1 MAKPVDLIRSLRRGL
16 AIFAPAGCLKV
27 ENVADMSDLTAAH
40 RGYEYQDLM
49 EAGRVVDLLL
59 GGIVRVHVDEK
70 LVTDDRFDDLTVIN
84 ADGSRERIQ
93 FKHSD
98 EEDPLGYTTFTTDDR
113 GLRLDRLVA
122 AAVADRDGPGA
133 GAIAHRLRIVMRN
146 APPDD
151 DALNSVMVPAR
162 SSDAPFLP
170 GMNTTL
176 LRFDVEALWRG
187 FDLPA
192 RGRRRAGNIFGFLT
206 SGEEAVSKR
215 DLEWLCE
222 HLVVEVGAPAMT
234 TDLLQP
240 GPAEQLLL
248 QRVRGELGA
257 GIYPNEGR
265 SPVDVAEALIRTI
278 RSARQ
283 RGTDVIPREL
293 LRQAQLRSDLGAVV
307 RANPVDR
314 FLEVARPA
322 TVGVLAEAAGTAAA
336 DGGVLLVTGPPG
348 QGKSWACQQLVGQLT
363 SDGWLVAEHYCY
375 LGDADGDQMTRV
387 VTETVFGS
395 LLGRLAES
403 DPDLVQEQ
411 RPRFAA
417 DAQALTTAVDT
428 ALRKDPTRRVALVV
442 DGLDHVTRVQ
452 GGRSRRADPSLA
464 LAAVLGSLALPPGS
478 VLIVLSQPGNHLV
491 PLQDAKAA
499 SVAVPPLTAHECRA
513 VAERL
518 GLVPA
523 ADDERTEALL
533 TDDRDVTD
541 FLDALQER
549 SGGNALYATYLCRE
563 VALQPETITKA
574 AAVVRALPAYQGSL
588 EGYYAHLYDT
598 LGAEADVVA
607 DIIALLGMSV
617 TREELGQIIPDRA
630 HRIDGALKV
639 LAPVLSGA
647 AGPGEIRVYHESFAR
662 YLRMGYGNDRG
673 ALESTLALIAT
684 WLTGKGLF
692 DDPRAFRRL
701 LQLLAEAERD
711 TEVVDYIGRDFVT
724 RAVATAHPASAIRDN
739 LATGVR
745 CAARTA
751 NWPVVARCVELARAA
766 QTYEFER
773 FDSDLVE
780 FADVPI
786 ALMGAQTLADRLMHD
801 GQTVMPARA
810 GLQMCAVLDEAGAVA
825 PWHAYMTAHDHEAE
839 SDNTSYGAESDRA
852 VELAYLRGRLRLS
865 ATDQGTGEEP
875 PEDRTDRPVSL
886 ERIAEWFDER
896 GDQAAADAVVKML
909 LDTVGIE
916 AVTDLVPRL
925 ETGGPVCLALAEQIA
940 AGAVPGEAGN
950 ATDWAQKAADLG
962 YLPGAA
968 HRLLA
973 LGVAAADLA
982 AGLAVDETSTA
993 RDTLFALTR
1002 GVQNEQ
1008 VRWSPEPVA
1017 RWLDALAITTRT
1029 DLIALDA
1036 VPALVQGAGWYPCWL
1051 RFAIALAR
1059 AEAAEAPTRSGLVI
1073 EALGLLTADLSP
1085 FAGEPRACD
1094 LYSIHPLIEES
1105 VRRAAA
1111 LVSDRDWP
1119 QAWKTLIH
1127 VSRKISVSLGGEMG
1141 GPLPVDTLLTT
1152 AVEYTTPAR
1161 RAGVAETV
1169 RNEFLQQAG
1178 GRFYSDLARYL
1189 LIHAR
1194 LALTADDLAEAEKHW
1209 LAACHFLVAYGWRK
1223 DITVYEVLDPLPA
1236 LVTADPAR
1244 GRARVARIQPLC
1256 ERLVLHTDGK
1266 ETNAARPRWWNVLA
1280 GADPAALADLAAT
1293 GLLSDCNGPNTIL
1306 HGARED
1312 LWRAWNDTA
1321 DPVVA
1326 TALRITLDTPL
1337 LQADAALL
1345 DRLAR
1350 TVCPSRPDGVPQLLR
1365 IALSRADERQA
1376 NRDSSSDQTRPADA
1390 QLVAELN
1397 AVAERVG
1404 APQLTRLPE
1413 PPVTDE
1419 SQPRRSTPVPAQSAT
1434 TPTSPTA
1441 PSPAPSEPVGLIRV
1455 LRAWHLSPYEADAPQ
1470 HTLEQMTDLVGDGL
1484 LNLATR
1490 GQTDEAA
1497 QVLRAIA
1504 GPFDFRDGPLLLRQ
1518 LADKLRQNG
1527 HDALAAEAYALTWVR
1542 TRGQGGWLNFGGE
1555 TALDA
1560 LRIAAQLD
1568 RTLTYRV
1575 ITEEAEAA
1583 VSAGRYGTHGIT
1595 QALIFAFAQQAF
1607 GLPPNDSLDLAFAL
1621 WDEAATVIESRA
1633 PRVHDSDDPQ
1643 HPYRTP
1649 DNDNGTPAP
1658 GCLDHAFATAALA
1671 AVAHADREGK
1681 RRAMVATRSLVT
1693 LRPEATAPAMAL
1705 ALEQLSDPATLM
1717 WLLCLLQEQGPQA
1730 QPVVDHCQDALE
1742 ALARGPLL
1750 TVRALARRLLTDAAS
1765 VPMGASDP
1773 AGLNPPSRLW
1783 TSVAQGD
1790 SQRDRVVTGMV
1801 AEVAGARLNEAEQ
1814 LQPGLIRAVLS
1825 RVRREVDMER
1835 SIERNKAQFRA
1846 NRSADEGEPPDAY
1859 LAIEETTEEA
1869 IQTVA
1874 AGSRAHRLSQG
1885 LCVSD
1890 PAAWE
1895 DRLATVLTDDPRI
1908 PLAFEEA
1915 RWPRP
1920 DLPMPPGPDA
1930 PASQDTPLTGTT
1942 AETISTRPLT
1952 QAVALTGQTLP
1963 GWRILASVEER
1974 KFLSPHTRKTGL
1986 TVVSFSGP
1994 EVTDYGN
2001 QDSGAPPFSDGDI
2014 EEWTRQAGQHPAAN
2028 VPPGIPL
2035 LGLDR
2040 AMTAAADADQGLGLP
2055 GFALT
2060 PATWLP
2066 AALRLTPG
2074 ALLTLE
2080 DGRGPALRLICWR
2093 TEYERSAYRLPW
2105 PRTTGCAV
2113 VIRPDLLD
2121 ILSEGASAPIVTRD
2135 VVMRLEAD

>member
-1 MAKPVDLIRSLRRGL
+1 
-16 AIFAPAGCLKV
+16 
-27 ENVADMSDLTAAH
+27 MSDLTAAH

-59 GGIVRVHVDEK
+59 GGIARVHVDEK
-70 LVTDDRFDDLTVIN
+70 LVADDRFDDLTVIN
-84 ADGSRERIQ
+84 ADRSRERTQ

-98 EEDPLGYTTFTTDDR
+98 EEGPLGYATFTTDNR
-113 GLRLDRLVA
+113 GLMLDRLVA

-133 GAIAHRLRIVMRN
+133 GATAHRLRIVMRD

-151 DALNSVMVPAR
+151 AVLNAVMVPAR
-162 SSDAPFLP
+162 SSDVPFLA

-176 LRFDVEALWRG
+176 LRFDAEALWRG

-192 RGRRRAGNIFGFLT
+192 RGRRKAGNVFGFLT
-206 SGEEAVSKR
+206 GGDTAVSKQ

-265 SPVDVAEALIRTI
+265 SPVDVAEALIRTV

-283 RGTDVIPREL
+283 RGSEMTPREL
-293 LRQAQLRSDLGAVV
+293 MRQAQLRSDLGAVV

-314 FLEVARPA
+314 ALEVARPA

-348 QGKSWACQQLVGQLT
+348 QGKSWACQQLVDQLT
-363 SDGWLVAEHYCY
+363 GDGWLVAEHYCY
-375 LGDADGDQMTRV
+375 LGDADGDQLTRV

-452 GGRSRRADPSLA
+452 GGRTRRADPSLA
-464 LAAVLGSLALPPGS
+464 LAAVLGSLPLPPGS

-491 PLQDAKAA
+491 PLQDTGAA
-499 SVAVPPLTAHECRA
+499 SVSVPPLTAHECRA
-513 VAERL
+513 VAQRL
-518 GLVPA
+518 KLVPA

-563 VALQPETITKA
+563 VALRPETITKA

-588 EGYYAHLYDT
+588 EGYYNHLYDT

-607 DIIALLGMSV
+607 DIIALLGVSV

-630 HRIDGALKV
+630 HRIDDALKV
-639 LAPVLSGA
+639 LAPVLSGT

-662 YLRMGYGNDRG
+662 YLRLGYDNDPG

-701 LQLLAEAERD
+701 LQILAEAGRD
-711 TEVVDYIGRDFVT
+711 AEVLDHIGRDFVA

-751 NWPVVARCVELARAA
+751 NWPLVVRCVELARAA
-766 QTYEFER
+766 QTFEFER

-786 ALMGAQTLADRLMHD
+786 ALMGAQTLADRLLHD
-801 GQTVMPARA
+801 GRTVMPARA

-825 PWHAYMTAHDHEAE
+825 PWHAYMMTHDHEAE

-875 PEDRTDRPVSL
+875 QEDGPGRPVSL
-886 ERIAEWFDER
+886 DRIAEWFDER
-896 GDQAAADAVVKML
+896 GDQAAADAVVKTL
-909 LDTVGIE
+909 LDTVGME

-940 AGAVPGEAGN
+940 AGAVPEAAGS
-950 ATDWAQKAADLG
+950 AADWAQKAADLG
-962 YLPGAA
+962 YVMGTAQ
-968 HRLLA
+968 RLLA
-973 LGVAAADLA
+973 LGVVAADLA
-982 AGLAVDETSTA
+982 AGLAADETSTA
-993 RDTLFALTR
+993 RDALFSLTYN
-1002 GVQNEQ
+1002 VQNEQ
-1008 VRWSPEPVA
+1008 VRWGPVAVA
-1017 RWLDALAITTRT
+1017 RWLDALAVTART
-1029 DLIALDA
+1029 DPIALDA
-1036 VPALVQGAGWYPCWL
+1036 APSLVQGPGWYPCWL

-1059 AEAAEAPTRSGLVI
+1059 AEAAETPTRSGLVI
-1073 EALGLLTADLSP
+1073 EALGLLTADLGR
-1085 FAGEPRACD
+1085 FTGKPRACD
-1094 LYSIHPLIEES
+1094 LYPIHPLIEES

-1111 LVSDRDWP
+1111 LVSDQDWP

-1127 VSRKISVSLGGEMG
+1127 VSREISVSVRGEMG
-1141 GPLPVDTLLTT
+1141 GPLPADTLLTI
-1152 AVEYTTPAR
+1152 AVEHTTPAR
-1161 RAGVAETV
+1161 RAGVDEAV

-1178 GRFYSDLARYL
+1178 GRFYSDLARYR

-1194 LALTADDLAEAEKHW
+1194 LALIADDLVEAEELW
-1209 LAACHFLVAYGWRK
+1209 LAACRFLVAYGWHK
-1223 DITVYEVLDPLPA
+1223 DNTVYEVLDPLPA
-1236 LVTADPAR
+1236 LVAADPAR

-1266 ETNAARPRWWNVLA
+1266 ETNTARPRWWSVLA
-1280 GADPAALADLAAT
+1280 GADPAALADLAAA
-1293 GLLSDCNGPNTIL
+1293 GLLSDCNGPNTLL

-1312 LWRAWNDTA
+1312 LWRAWSDTA
-1321 DPVVA
+1321 DPVAA
-1326 TALRITLDTPL
+1326 TALRITLDSPL

-1350 TVCPSRPDGVPQLLR
+1350 TIGPSTPDDVPQLLR
-1365 IALSRADERQA
+1365 LALSRADERQA
-1376 NRDSSSDQTRPADA
+1376 NRDSSTDETRPTDA

-1397 AVAERVG
+1397 AVAERIG
-1404 APQLTRLPE
+1404 APQLTPLPE
-1413 PPVTDE
+1413 PLVTDE
-1419 SQPRRSTPVPAQSAT
+1419 SQSLRSTPIPAQPAAPP
-1434 TPTSPTA
+1434 PTSPA
-1441 PSPAPSEPVGLIRV
+1441 ALSPAPSEPVGLIRV
-1455 LRAWHLSPYEADAPQ
+1455 LRAWHLSPYEAGAPQ

-1484 LNLATR
+1484 LDLITR

-1518 LADKLRQNG
+1518 LADKLHQNG
-1527 HDALAAEAYALTWVR
+1527 HDTLAAEAYALTWVR

-1560 LRIAAQLD
+1560 LRTASQLD
-1568 RTLTYRV
+1568 PALTHRV
-1575 ITEEAEAA
+1575 ITEEVEA
-1583 VSAGRYGTHGIT
+1583 VVGAGRYGTHGIT
-1595 QALIFAFAQQAF
+1595 QALVFAFAHQAL
-1607 GLPPNDSLDLAFAL
+1607 GLPPNGSLDLAFAL
-1621 WDEAATVIESRA
+1621 WDEAATIIENRA

-1643 HPYRTP
+1643 HPYRAP

-1658 GCLDHAFATAALA
+1658 GDLDRAFATAALA

-1681 RRAMVATRSLVT
+1681 RRAMVATRSLIT

-1717 WLLCLLQEQGPQA
+1717 WLLCLLHEQGAAA
-1730 QPVVDHCQDALE
+1730 QLVVDHCQHALE

-1750 TVRALARRLLTDAAS
+1750 TVRALARRLLTDAAD
-1765 VPMGASDP
+1765 VPLGPSDP
-1773 AGLNPPSRLW
+1773 AALTPLSSLW
-1783 TSVAQGD
+1783 TSAAQED
-1790 SQRDRVVTGMV
+1790 SQKDHFVKGMV
-1801 AEVAGARLNEAEQ
+1801 AEVARARLNEAEQ
-1814 LQPGLIRAVLS
+1814 LQSGLIRAVLAK
-1825 RVRREVDMER
+1825 VRRELDTER
-1835 SIERNKAQFRA
+1835 TIERNKALHRA
-1846 NRSADEGEPPDAY
+1846 NRSADEDELPDAY
-1859 LAIEETTEEA
+1859 LALEETIEET

-1885 LCVSD
+1885 LGTSD
-1890 PAAWE
+1890 PAVWE
-1895 DRLATVLTDDPRI
+1895 DQLAAVLTDHPRI
-1908 PLAFEEA
+1908 PLAFEVA

-1920 DLPMPPGPDA
+1920 DLRLPPGPDD
-1930 PASQDTPLTGTT
+1930 PSDPDTPTVATT
-1942 AETISTRPLT
+1942 TETTSTRPLA
-1952 QAVALTGQTLP
+1952 QAAVLTGQTLP

-1974 KFLSPHTRKTGL
+1974 KFLSPDTRTTGL
-1986 TVVSFSGP
+1986 TVVTCSGP
-1994 EVTDYGN
+1994 EVTDTGN
-2001 QDSGAPPFSDGDI
+2001 QQSSTFPFAKGDL
-2014 EEWTRQAGQHPAAN
+2014 EEWSRRPGQHPAADT
-2028 VPPGIPL
+2028 PTATAL

-2040 AMTAAADADQGLGLP
+2040 AMTAAADAAQGLGLP

-2060 PATWLP
+2060 PTPWLR
-2066 AALRLTPG
+2066 AALCLTSGGP
-2074 ALLTLE
+2074 LTL
-2080 DGRGPALRLICWR
+2080 DDDHGPALRLICWR
-2093 TEYERSAYRLPW
+2093 AEYERSAYRLPW

-2121 ILSEGASAPIVTRD
+2121 VLSERASAPIVIRD
-2135 VVMRLEAD
+2135 TVIRLEAEQ

>member
-1 MAKPVDLIRSLRRGL
+1 M
-16 AIFAPAGCLKV
+16 
-27 ENVADMSDLTAAH
+27 ENVTDMSDLTAAH

-49 EAGRVVDLLL
+49 EAGRIVDLLL
-59 GGIVRVHVDEK
+59 GGIARVLVDEK

-84 ADGSRERIQ
+84 TDGSRERTQ

-98 EEDPLGYTTFTTDDR
+98 EKDPLAYTTFTTDDR

-122 AAVADRDGPGA
+122 AAIADRDGPGA
-133 GAIAHRLRIVMRN
+133 GATAHRLRIVMRN

-151 DALNSVMVPAR
+151 DALNTVMVPAR
-162 SSDAPFLP
+162 SSDAPFLA

-176 LRFDVEALWRG
+176 LRFDAEALWRG

-192 RGRRRAGNIFGFLT
+192 RGRRKAGNVFAFLT
-206 SGEEAVSKR
+206 SGDKAVSKQ

-265 SPVDVAEALIRTI
+265 SPVDVAEALIRTV

-283 RGTDVIPREL
+283 RGLEVTPREL
-293 LRQAQLRSDLGAVV
+293 LRQAQLRSDLGAVM

-314 FLEVARPA
+314 ALEVARPA

-336 DGGVLLVTGPPG
+336 NGGVLLVTGSPG
-348 QGKSWACQQLVGQLT
+348 QGKSWACQQLVDQLT
-363 SDGWLVAEHYCY
+363 GDGWLVAEHYCY
-375 LGDADGDQMTRV
+375 LGDADGDQLTRV

-403 DPDLVQEQ
+403 DPGLIQEQ

-417 DAQALTTAVDT
+417 DAQALTTAVDA
-428 ALRKDPTRRVALVV
+428 ALHKDPTRRVALVV

-452 GGRSRRADPSLA
+452 GGRTRRADPSLA
-464 LAAVLGSLALPPGS
+464 LAAVLGSLPLPPGS
-478 VLIVLSQPGNHLV
+478 VLIVLSQPGTHLV
-491 PLQDAKAA
+491 PLQGAGAV
-499 SVAVPPLTAHECRA
+499 SVAVPPLTAPECRA

-523 ADDERTEALL
+523 ADNDRTDALL
-533 TDDRDVTD
+533 DDDRDVAH

-563 VALQPETITKA
+563 VALRPETITKA
-574 AAVVRALPAYQGSL
+574 AAVVRALPAYRGSL

-617 TREELGQIIPDRA
+617 TREELGQIVPDRA

-639 LAPVLSGA
+639 LAPVLSGT

-662 YLRMGYGNDRG
+662 YLRLGYDTDPG

-701 LQLLAEAERD
+701 LQILAEAGRD
-711 TEVVDYIGRDFVT
+711 TEVLDHIGRDFVT

-739 LATGVR
+739 LATGLR

-786 ALMGAQTLADRLMHD
+786 ALMGAQTLADRLLHD
-801 GQTVMPARA
+801 GRTVMPARA
-810 GLQMCAVLDEAGAVA
+810 GLQMCAVLDTAGAVA
-825 PWHAYMTAHDHEAE
+825 PWHAYMAAHDHEVE

-865 ATDQGTGEEP
+865 ATDQETGEEP
-875 PEDRTDRPVSL
+875 REGGPDRPVPL
-886 ERIAEWFDER
+886 DRIAEWLEER
-896 GDQAAADAVVKML
+896 GDQAAADAVVKTL

-925 ETGGPVCLALAEQIA
+925 TAGGPVCLALAEQIA
-940 AGAVPGEAGN
+940 AGAVRGEAGT
-950 ATDWAQKAADLG
+950 AADWAQKAADLG
-962 YLPGAA
+962 YPLGTA

-982 AGLAVDETSTA
+982 EGLAAEETSTA
-993 RDTLFALTR
+993 REALFALTR
-1002 GVQNEQ
+1002 DVQNEQ
-1008 VRWSPEPVA
+1008 VRWDPVAVA
-1017 RWLDALAITTRT
+1017 RWLDALAIAAQT
-1029 DLIALDA
+1029 DPIALDA
-1036 VPALVQGAGWYPCWL
+1036 VPALVQGPGWYPCWL

-1059 AEAAEAPTRSGLVI
+1059 AEAAEAPTRSGLAI
-1073 EALGLLTADLSP
+1073 EALGLLTADLNP
-1085 FAGEPRACD
+1085 FTGKPRACD

-1111 LVSDRDWP
+1111 LVSDQDWP
-1119 QAWKTLIH
+1119 QAWKTLTH
-1127 VSRKISVSLGGEMG
+1127 VSRDISVSLRGEMG
-1141 GPLPVDTLLTT
+1141 GPLPADTLLTI
-1152 AVEYTTPAR
+1152 AVEHTTPAR
-1161 RAGVAETV
+1161 RASVGEAV

-1194 LALTADDLAEAEKHW
+1194 LALTADDLGEAEEHW
-1209 LAACHFLVAYGWRK
+1209 LAACRFLVAYGWRK

-1236 LVTADPAR
+1236 LVAADPAR

-1256 ERLVLHTDGK
+1256 ERLVHHTDGK
-1266 ETNAARPRWWNVLA
+1266 ETNAARPRWWKVLA

-1312 LWRAWNDTA
+1312 LWDAWTDTA

-1337 LQADAALL
+1337 LEGDAALL

-1350 TVCPSRPDGVPQLLR
+1350 TIGPSTPDGVPQLLR

-1376 NRDSSSDQTRPADA
+1376 NRDSSSDQTRPADT
-1390 QLVAELN
+1390 QLVTELN
-1397 AVAERVG
+1397 AVAECIG
-1404 APQLTRLPE
+1404 APQLTPLPE

-1419 SQPRRSTPVPAQSAT
+1419 SQPHPSQPIPAQPAT
-1434 TPTSPTA
+1434 ARTSPAA
-1441 PSPAPSEPVGLIRV
+1441 PSPAPSEPVGLIRL
-1455 LRAWHLSPYEADAPQ
+1455 LRAWHLSPYEADTPQ

-1484 LNLATR
+1484 LNLATQ
-1490 GQTDEAA
+1490 GQLDEAA

-1504 GPFDFRDGPLLLRQ
+1504 GPFDFREGPLLLRQ
-1518 LADKLRQNG
+1518 LADKLHRNG

-1542 TRGQGGWLNFGGE
+1542 TRGHGGWLNFGGE

-1560 LRIAAQLD
+1560 LRTAAQLD
-1568 RTLTYRV
+1568 PALTHRV
-1575 ITEEAEAA
+1575 ITDEAEAV
-1583 VSAGRYGTHGIT
+1583 VSTGRYGTHGIT
-1595 QALIFAFAQQAF
+1595 QALIFAFAHQSLA
-1607 GLPPNDSLDLAFAL
+1607 LPPNDSLDLAFAL

-1643 HPYRTP
+1643 HPYRAP
-1649 DNDNGTPAP
+1649 ENDDGTPVY
-1658 GCLDHAFATAALA
+1658 GDLDQAFTTAALA

-1717 WLLCLLQEQGPQA
+1717 WLLCLLQEQGPAA
-1730 QPVVDHCQDALE
+1730 QPVVDHCQHALE

-1765 VPMGASDP
+1765 VPMGPSDP

-1783 TSVAQGD
+1783 TYAAQEE
-1790 SQRDRVVTGMV
+1790 SPRERVVRGMV
-1801 AEVAGARLNEAEQ
+1801 SEVARMRLNEAEQ
-1814 LQPGLIRAVLS
+1814 MQPGLIRAVLAK
-1825 RVRREVDMER
+1825 VHHQLDTER
-1835 SIERNKAQFRA
+1835 IMERNKTQQRA
-1846 NRSADEGEPPDAY
+1846 NRSADEDELPDAY
-1859 LAIEETTEEA
+1859 LAIEETIEEA

-1885 LCVSD
+1885 LTASD
-1890 PAAWE
+1890 PAVWE
-1895 DRLATVLTDDPRI
+1895 DQLAAALTDNPCI

-1920 DLPMPPGPDA
+1920 DLRLPPGPDD
-1930 PASQDTPLTGTT
+1930 PSDQDTPAAGTT
-1942 AETISTRPLT
+1942 AEIIATRPLA
-1952 QAVALTGQTLP
+1952 QAAALTGQTLP

-1974 KFLSPHTRKTGL
+1974 KFLSPDTRTTSL
-1986 TVVSFSGP
+1986 TVVTFSSP
-1994 EVTDYGN
+1994 EMTDSGN
-2001 QDSGAPPFSDGDI
+2001 QQGSAVPFLNGDL
-2014 EEWTRQAGQHPAAN
+2014 EEWTRQLGQHPDADIAL
-2028 VPPGIPL
+2028 GTPL

-2040 AMTAAADADQGLGLP
+2040 DMIAAADAARGLGLP

-2060 PATWLP
+2060 PTPQLR

-2074 ALLTLE
+2074 APLTLK
-2080 DGRGPALRLICWR
+2080 DDRGPALRLICWR

-2105 PRTTGCAV
+2105 PRTTGCAI
-2113 VIRPDLLD
+2113 VIRPDLLN
-2121 ILSEGASAPIVTRD
+2121 ILSDRASAPIVTRD
-2135 VVMRLEAD
+2135 VVMRLKAD

>member
-1 MAKPVDLIRSLRRGL
+1 
-16 AIFAPAGCLKV
+16 
-27 ENVADMSDLTAAH
+27 MSDLTAAH

-84 ADGSRERIQ
+84 ADGSRERTQ

-98 EEDPLGYTTFTTDDR
+98 EQVPLGYATFTIDDHR
-113 GLRLDRLVA
+113 GLGLDRLVA

-133 GAIAHRLRIVMRN
+133 DATAHRLRIVMRD
-146 APPDD
+146 APPDHE
-151 DALNSVMVPAR
+151 ALNAVMVPAR
-162 SSDAPFLP
+162 SSDVPFLP
-170 GMNTTL
+170 GMNSTL
-176 LRFDVEALWRG
+176 LRFDAEALWRG
-187 FDLPA
+187 YDLPA
-192 RGRRRAGNIFGFLT
+192 RGRRPKGNVFGFLT
-206 SGEEAVSKR
+206 SGDRAVSKQ

-265 SPVDVAEALIRTI
+265 SPVDVAEALIRAV

-283 RGTDVIPREL
+283 RGTDVTPREL
-293 LRQAQLRSDLGAVV
+293 LRQTQLRSDLGAVV

-314 FLEVARPA
+314 ALEVARPA

-336 DGGVLLVTGPPG
+336 DGGFLLVTGSPG
-348 QGKSWACQQLVGQLT
+348 QGKSWACQQLVDQLT

-375 LGDADGDQMTRV
+375 LGDADGDQLTRV

-417 DAQALTTAVDT
+417 DAQALTAAVDT

-452 GGRSRRADPSLA
+452 GGRTRRADPSLA
-464 LAAVLGSLALPPGS
+464 LAAVLGSLSLPPGS

-491 PLQDAKAA
+491 PLQDAKVA

-533 TDDRDVTD
+533 TDNRDVTD

-563 VALQPETITKA
+563 IALRPETITKA

-598 LGAEADVVA
+598 LGAEAYVVA

-639 LAPVLSGA
+639 LAPVLSGT

-662 YLRMGYGNDRG
+662 YLRLGYGSDPG

-692 DDPRAFRRL
+692 DDSRAFRRL
-701 LQLLAEAERD
+701 LQILAEAGRD

-786 ALMGAQTLADRLMHD
+786 ALMGAQALSDRLLYD
-801 GQTVMPARA
+801 GRTVMPARA
-810 GLQMCAVLDEAGAVA
+810 GLQMCAVLDVAGAVA
-825 PWHAYMTAHDHEAE
+825 PWHAYITAHDHEAE

-852 VELAYLRGRLRLS
+852 VELARMRGRLRLS
-865 ATDQGTGEEP
+865 ATDQGIDEES
-875 PEDRTDRPVSL
+875 PEDRTDPLVSL
-886 ERIAEWFDER
+886 DRIAEWFEER
-896 GDQAAADAVVKML
+896 GDQAAAEAVVKML
-909 LDTVGIE
+909 LDTGGIE

-940 AGAVPGEAGN
+940 AGAVPGVAGN

-1008 VRWSPEPVA
+1008 VRWRPEPVA

-1029 DLIALDA
+1029 DIIALDA
-1036 VPALVQGAGWYPCWL
+1036 VPTLVQGAGWYPCWL

-1059 AEAAEAPTRSGLVI
+1059 AEAAEASTRSGLVI

-1111 LVSDRDWP
+1111 LVSDQDWP

-1127 VSRKISVSLGGEMG
+1127 VSREISVSLRGEMG
-1141 GPLPVDTLLTT
+1141 GPLPADTLLTI
-1152 AVEYTTPAR
+1152 AVELITPAR
-1161 RAGVAETV
+1161 RAGVGEAI
-1169 RNEFLQQAG
+1169 RNEFLQRAG
-1178 GRFYSDLARYL
+1178 GRFYSDLARHL

-1194 LALTADDLAEAEKHW
+1194 LALTADDLAEAEEHW

-1256 ERLVLHTDGK
+1256 ERLVHHTDGK
-1266 ETNAARPRWWNVLA
+1266 ETNAARPRWWSVLA
-1280 GADPAALADLAAT
+1280 GADPAALANLAAT
-1293 GLLSDCNGPNTIL
+1293 GLLSDCNGPNAIL

-1312 LWRAWNDTA
+1312 LWRAWNSTA

-1326 TALRITLDTPL
+1326 AALRITLDAPL

-1350 TVCPSRPDGVPQLLR
+1350 TIGPSTPDGVPQLLR

-1376 NRDSSSDQTRPADA
+1376 NRDSSSDGTRLTDV

-1419 SQPRRSTPVPAQSAT
+1419 SQPRRSAPIPAQSDTA
-1434 TPTSPTA
+1434 PTSPAA

-1455 LRAWHLSPYEADAPQ
+1455 LRAWHLSPYEAGAPQ
-1470 HTLEQMTDLVGDGL
+1470 HTFEQMTELVGNGL
-1484 LNLATR
+1484 LSLATR

-1504 GPFDFRDGPLLLRQ
+1504 GPFDFRDGPLLLRR

-1555 TALDA
+1555 TGLDA
-1560 LRIAAQLD
+1560 LRTAAQLN
-1568 RTLTYRV
+1568 RTLTHRV
-1575 ITEEAEAA
+1575 ITEEAEAV

-1595 QALIFAFAQQAF
+1595 QALIFAFAHQALA
-1607 GLPPNDSLDLAFAL
+1607 LPPSDSLDLAFAL

-1643 HPYRTP
+1643 HLYRAP

-1658 GCLDHAFATAALA
+1658 GDLDHAFATAALA

-1717 WLLCLLQEQGPQA
+1717 WLLCLLQEQGPTA
-1730 QPVVDHCQDALE
+1730 QPVVNHCQHALE
-1742 ALARGPLL
+1742 ALAQGPLL
-1750 TVRALARRLLTDAAS
+1750 TVRALARRLLTDAAG
-1765 VPMGASDP
+1765 VPMGPSDP
-1773 AGLNPPSRLW
+1773 AALNPPSRLW
-1783 TSVAQGD
+1783 TSAAQGD
-1790 SQRDRVVTGMV
+1790 SPRDHAVRGMV
-1801 AEVAGARLNEAEQ
+1801 AEVARVRLNEAER
-1814 LQPGLIRAVLS
+1814 LQPGLIRAVVAK
-1825 RVRREVDMER
+1825 VRRQVDTER
-1835 SIERNKAQFRA
+1835 ISERNKAQLQA
-1846 NRSADEGEPPDAY
+1846 NQSADEDELPDAY
-1859 LAIEETTEEA
+1859 LAIAETIEEA

-1874 AGSRAHRLSQG
+1874 AGSRARRLSQG
-1885 LCVSD
+1885 LGASD
-1890 PAAWE
+1890 SAVWE
-1895 DRLATVLTDDPRI
+1895 DQLAAALTDAPRI

-1920 DLPMPPGPDA
+1920 DLRLPPGPDN
-1930 PASQDTPLTGTT
+1930 PSGQDTPPAGTT
-1942 AETISTRPLT
+1942 AETITTRPLA
-1952 QAVALTGQTLP
+1952 QAAVLTGQSLP

-1974 KFLSPHTRKTGL
+1974 KFLSPDTRTTGL
-1986 TVVSFSGP
+1986 TVVTCSGA
-1994 EVTDYGN
+1994 EVTDTWN
-2001 QDSGAPPFSDGDI
+2001 QQGITVPFFSGGL
-2014 EEWTRQAGQHPAAN
+2014 EEWTRPLGQYPDADI
-2028 VPPGIPL
+2028 PPGTPL

-2040 AMTAAADADQGLGLP
+2040 DMTAAADAAQGLGLP
-2055 GFALT
+2055 SFALT
-2060 PATWLP
+2060 PTPWLR
-2066 AALRLTPG
+2066 AALRLKP
-2074 ALLTLE
+2074 AAPLTL
-2080 DGRGPALRLICWR
+2080 DDDRGPALRLICWR

-2121 ILSEGASAPIVTRD
+2121 VLSELASGPISIRD
-2135 VVMRLEAD
+2135 IAMRLESE

>member
-1 MAKPVDLIRSLRRGL
+1 M
-16 AIFAPAGCLKV
+16 
-27 ENVADMSDLTAAH
+27 ENADDMSDLTAAH

-59 GGIVRVHVDEK
+59 GGIARVHVDKK

-84 ADGSRERIQ
+84 ADGSRERTQ

-98 EEDPLGYTTFTTDDR
+98 EKGPLGYATFTIDDHR
-113 GLRLDRLVA
+113 GLGLDRLVA

-133 GAIAHRLRIVMRN
+133 DATAHRLRIVMRD
-146 APPDD
+146 APPDHE
-151 DALNSVMVPAR
+151 ALNAVMVPAR
-162 SSDAPFLP
+162 SSDVPFLP
-170 GMNTTL
+170 GMNSTL
-176 LRFDVEALWRG
+176 LRFDAEALWRG
-187 FDLPA
+187 YDLPA
-192 RGRRRAGNIFGFLT
+192 RGRRPAGNIFGFLT
-206 SGEEAVSKR
+206 SGDRAVSKQ

-265 SPVDVAEALIRTI
+265 SPVDVAEALIRAV

-283 RGTDVIPREL
+283 RGTDVTPHEL

-314 FLEVARPA
+314 ALEVARPA

-336 DGGVLLVTGPPG
+336 DGGFLLVTGSPG
-348 QGKSWACQQLVGQLT
+348 QGKSWACQQLVDQLT

-375 LGDADGDQMTRV
+375 LGDADGDQLTRV

-452 GGRSRRADPSLA
+452 GGRTRRADPSLA
-464 LAAVLGSLALPPGS
+464 LAAVLGSLSLPPGS

-491 PLQDAKAA
+491 PLQDAEVA

-523 ADDERTEALL
+523 AGDERTEALL
-533 TDDRDVTD
+533 IDNRDVTD

-563 VALQPETITKA
+563 VALRPETITKA

-588 EGYYAHLYDT
+588 EGYYTHLYDT

-630 HRIDGALKV
+630 HRIDGALRV
-639 LAPVLSGA
+639 LAPVLSGT

-662 YLRMGYGNDRG
+662 YLRLGYGSDPG

-692 DDPRAFRRL
+692 DDSRAFRRL
-701 LQLLAEAERD
+701 LQILAEAGRD

-786 ALMGAQTLADRLMHD
+786 ALMGAQALSDRLLYD
-801 GQTVMPARA
+801 GRTVMPARA
-810 GLQMCAVLDEAGAVA
+810 GLQMCAVLDVAGAVA
-825 PWHAYMTAHDHEAE
+825 PWHAYITANDHEAE

-865 ATDQGTGEEP
+865 ATDQGIGEES

-886 ERIAEWFDER
+886 DRIAEWFDER

-940 AGAVPGEAGN
+940 AGAVPGVAGN

-1059 AEAAEAPTRSGLVI
+1059 AEAAEASTRSGLVI

-1111 LVSDRDWP
+1111 LVSDQDWP

-1152 AVEYTTPAR
+1152 AVEHTTPAR
-1161 RAGVAETV
+1161 RAGVAEAV
-1169 RNEFLQQAG
+1169 HNEFLQQAG

-1194 LALTADDLAEAEKHW
+1194 LALTAKDLAEAEKHW

-1266 ETNAARPRWWNVLA
+1266 ETNAARPRWWKALA

-1350 TVCPSRPDGVPQLLR
+1350 TVCPSTPDGVRQLLR

-1419 SQPRRSTPVPAQSAT
+1419 SQPRRSTPVPARSPTA
-1434 TPTSPTA
+1434 PTSPAA

-1470 HTLEQMTDLVGDGL
+1470 HTLEQMADLVGDGL

-1518 LADKLRQNG
+1518 LADRLRQNG
-1527 HDALAAEAYALTWVR
+1527 HDTLAAEAYALTWVR

-1568 RTLTYRV
+1568 RTLTHRV
-1575 ITEEAEAA
+1575 ITEEAEAV

-1621 WDEAATVIESRA
+1621 WDEAVTVIESRA

-1643 HPYRTP
+1643 HPYRAP
-1649 DNDNGTPAP
+1649 DNGTPAP
-1658 GCLDHAFATAALA
+1658 GDLDHAFATAALA

-1693 LRPEATAPAMAL
+1693 LRPEVTAPAMAL

-1730 QPVVDHCQDALE
+1730 QPVVDHCQEALE

-1750 TVRALARRLLTDAAS
+1750 TVRALARRLLTDAPS
-1765 VPMGASDP
+1765 VSMGASDP
-1773 AGLNPPSRLW
+1773 AGLDPPSRLW
-1783 TSVAQGD
+1783 TSAAQGD

-1814 LQPGLIRAVLS
+1814 LQPGLIRAVLA
-1825 RVRREVDMER
+1825 RVRREVDTER
-1835 SIERNKAQFRA
+1835 TIERNKVQSRA
-1846 NRSADEGEPPDAY
+1846 NRSADEGELPDAY
-1859 LAIEETTEEA
+1859 LTIEETIEEA

-1874 AGSRAHRLSQG
+1874 AGSRAYRLSQG
-1885 LCVSD
+1885 LGVSD

-1895 DRLATVLTDDPRI
+1895 DQLATVLTDDPRF

-1920 DLPMPPGPDA
+1920 DLPVSPGPDA
-1930 PASQDTPLTGTT
+1930 PASQVTPLTGTT

-1952 QAVALTGQTLP
+1952 QTAALTGQTLP

-1974 KFLSPHTRKTGL
+1974 KFLSPQTRKTGL

-2001 QDSGAPPFSDGDI
+2001 QDSDAIPFSDGDI
-2014 EEWTRQAGQHPAAN
+2014 EEWTRPQGQHPA
-2028 VPPGIPL
+2028 VDLPPGIPL

-2040 AMTAAADADQGLGLP
+2040 AMTAAADAAQGLGVP
-2055 GFALT
+2055 GFTLT
-2060 PATWLP
+2060 PTPWLRT
-2066 AALRLTPG
+2066 ALRLGPG
-2074 ALLTLE
+2074 APLTLE
-2080 DGRGPALRLICWR
+2080 DDRGPALRLICWR
-2093 TEYERSAYRLPW
+2093 TEYERTAYRLPW

-2121 ILSEGASAPIVTRD
+2121 ILSEQESAPIVIRD
-2135 VVMRLEAD
+2135 VVIRLEAD

>member
-1 MAKPVDLIRSLRRGL
+1 M
-16 AIFAPAGCLKV
+16 
-27 ENVADMSDLTAAH
+27 ENTAEMSDLTAAH
-40 RGYEYQDLM
+40 RGYGYQDLM

-59 GGIVRVHVDEK
+59 GGIAKVHVDEK

-84 ADGSRERIQ
+84 ADGSRERTQ

-98 EEDPLGYTTFTTDDR
+98 KRDSLDYTTFTTDDR

-122 AAVADRDGPGA
+122 AAVADRDGPGV
-133 GAIAHRLRIVMRN
+133 GATAHRLRIVMRD

-151 DALNSVMVPAR
+151 DALNAVMVPAR
-162 SSDAPFLP
+162 SSDRPFLP

-176 LRFDVEALWRG
+176 LRFDAQALWRG

-192 RGRRRAGNIFGFLT
+192 RGRRKAGNIFGFLT
-206 SGEEAVSKR
+206 GGDKAVSKQ

-265 SPVDVAEALIRTI
+265 SPVDVAEALIGTV
-278 RSARQ
+278 RSARE
-283 RGTDVIPREL
+283 RGTEVTSHKL

-314 FLEVARPA
+314 ALEVARPA

-336 DGGVLLVTGPPG
+336 VGGVLLVTGPPG
-348 QGKSWACQQLVGQLT
+348 QGKSWACQQLVDQLT
-363 SDGWLVAEHYCY
+363 GDGWLVAEHYCY
-375 LGDADGDQMTRV
+375 LGDADGDQLTRV
-387 VTETVFGS
+387 VTERVFGS

-403 DPDLVQEQ
+403 EPDLVQEQ

-417 DAQALTTAVDT
+417 DAQALTTAVDA

-452 GGRSRRADPSLA
+452 GGRTRRADPSLA
-464 LAAVLGSLALPPGS
+464 LAAVLGSLPLPPGS

-491 PLQDAKAA
+491 PLQDAGAA

-533 TDDRDVTD
+533 ADDRDVTD

-563 VALQPETITKA
+563 VALRPETITKA
-574 AAVVRALPAYQGSL
+574 AAMVRALPAYQGSL

-598 LGAEADVVA
+598 LGTEAYVVA
-607 DIIALLGMSV
+607 DIIALLGVSV
-617 TREELGQIIPDRA
+617 TREELRQIIPDRA

-639 LAPVLSGA
+639 LAPVLSET
-647 AGPGEIRVYHESFAR
+647 AGPGEIRIYHESFAR
-662 YLRMGYGNDRG
+662 YLRLGYDNDLG
-673 ALESTLALIAT
+673 ALESALTLIAT

-701 LQLLAEAERD
+701 LQILAETGRD
-711 TEVVDYIGRDFVT
+711 TDVLDHIGRDFVT
-724 RAVATAHPASAIRDN
+724 RAIATAHPASAIMDN

-786 ALMGAQTLADRLMHD
+786 ALMGAQTLADRLLHD
-801 GQTVMPARA
+801 GRTVVPARA
-810 GLQMCAVLDEAGAVA
+810 GLQMCAVLDAAGAVA

-852 VELAYLRGRLRLS
+852 VELARLRGRLRLS
-865 ATDQGTGEEP
+865 ATDQGAGGEP
-875 PEDRTDRPVSL
+875 RADGPDRLVSL
-886 ERIAEWFDER
+886 DRLAEWLDQQ
-896 GDQAAADAVVKML
+896 GDQATADAVVKTL

-916 AVTDLVPRL
+916 AVTGLVPRL
-925 ETGGPVCLALAEQIA
+925 TTGGPVCLALAEQIA
-940 AGAVPGEAGN
+940 AGSVPGEAGS
-950 ATDWAQKAADLG
+950 ATNWAQEAANLG
-962 YLPGAA
+962 YMLGTG

-973 LGVAAADLA
+973 LGVSAADLA
-982 AGLAVDETSTA
+982 AGLATDETSTA

-1002 GVQNEQ
+1002 DVQHERVQ
-1008 VRWSPEPVA
+1008 WSPVAVA
-1017 RWLDALAITTRT
+1017 RWLDALAITAQT
-1029 DLIALDA
+1029 DPIALDA
-1036 VPALVQGAGWYPCWL
+1036 VPALVQGPGWYPCWL

-1059 AEAAEAPTRSGLVI
+1059 AEAAKVPTRSGLVI
-1073 EALGLLTADLSP
+1073 EALGLLTADLSRST
-1085 FAGEPRACD
+1085 GSPRASD

-1105 VRRAAA
+1105 VRRAAT
-1111 LVSDRDWP
+1111 LVSDQDWP
-1119 QAWKTLIH
+1119 HAWKTLIH
-1127 VSRKISVSLGGEMG
+1127 VSREISVSLRGEMG
-1141 GPLPVDTLLTT
+1141 GPLPADTLLTI
-1152 AVEYTTPAR
+1152 AVENTTPAR
-1161 RAGVAETV
+1161 RADVDEAV

-1194 LALTADDLAEAEKHW
+1194 LALTVDDLAEAEEHW

-1256 ERLVLHTDGK
+1256 QRLVHHTDGK
-1266 ETNAARPRWWNVLA
+1266 ETNAARPRWWKVLA

-1306 HGARED
+1306 HGARKD
-1312 LWRAWNDTA
+1312 LWCAWNDTA

-1326 TALRITLDTPL
+1326 TALRLTLDTPL

-1350 TVCPSRPDGVPQLLR
+1350 TIDPSTPDGVPQLLR

-1390 QLVAELN
+1390 QMVAELN
-1397 AVAERVG
+1397 AVAERIG
-1404 APQLTRLPE
+1404 APQLTPLPE

-1419 SQPRRSTPVPAQSAT
+1419 SQNRRSAPMPAQSAT
-1434 TPTSPTA
+1434 TPTSPA
-1441 PSPAPSEPVGLIRV
+1441 AASPAPSEPVGLIRV
-1455 LRAWHLSPYEADAPQ
+1455 LRAWHLSPYEAGTPQ
-1470 HTLEQMTDLVGDGL
+1470 HTLEQMTCLVGDGL
-1484 LNLATR
+1484 LNLA
-1490 GQTDEAA
+1490 GQGQSDEAA

-1504 GPFDFRDGPLLLRQ
+1504 GPFDFRDGPLLLRR
-1518 LADKLRQNG
+1518 LADELRRNG
-1527 HDALAAEAYALTWVR
+1527 HDALAAEAYALAWVR

-1560 LRIAAQLD
+1560 LRTAAQLD
-1568 RTLTYRV
+1568 PALTHRV
-1575 ITEEAEAA
+1575 ITEEAEAV
-1583 VSAGRYGTHGIT
+1583 VSTGRYGTHGIT
-1595 QALIFAFAQQAF
+1595 QALIFAFAHQAL

-1621 WDEAATVIESRA
+1621 WDEAAAVIESRA
-1633 PRVHDSDDPQ
+1633 PRVHDSDDPR
-1643 HPYRTP
+1643 HPYHAP

-1658 GCLDHAFATAALA
+1658 GDLDLAFATAALA
-1671 AVAHADREGK
+1671 ALAHADREGK
-1681 RRAMVATRSLVT
+1681 RRAMVATRSLIT
-1693 LRPEATAPAMAL
+1693 LRPEATAPAIAL
-1705 ALEQLSDPATLM
+1705 ALEKISDPATLM
-1717 WLLCLLQEQGPQA
+1717 WLLCLLQEQGPAA
-1730 QPVVDHCQDALE
+1730 QPVVDHCQHTLE

-1750 TVRALARRLLTDAAS
+1750 TVRALARRLLTDATD
-1765 VPMGASDP
+1765 VPMGPSDP
-1773 AGLNPPSRLW
+1773 AAFTPPSRLW
-1783 TSVAQGD
+1783 TSTAQEGGEKDRFVKGIVAK
-1790 SQRDRVVTGMV
+1790 V
-1801 AEVAGARLNEAEQ
+1801 ARARLNEAEQ
-1814 LQPGLIRAVLS
+1814 LQPGLIRAVLAKVS
-1825 RVRREVDMER
+1825 CEVDTER
-1835 SIERNKAQFRA
+1835 TIERNKALAGA
-1846 NRSADEGEPPDAY
+1846 NRSADEDELPDAY
-1859 LAIEETTEEA
+1859 LAIEETIEEA

-1885 LCVSD
+1885 LSASD

-1895 DRLATVLTDDPRI
+1895 DHLATALTDDPRT

-1920 DLPMPPGPDA
+1920 GIPMPPGPDDL
-1930 PASQDTPLTGTT
+1930 ASQDTPVDGKT
-1942 AETISTRPLT
+1942 AQTISTRPLA
-1952 QAVALTGQTLP
+1952 QVAALGGQTLP
-1963 GWRILASVEER
+1963 GWRILAFVEER

-1994 EVTDYGN
+1994 KVTDYEN
-2001 QDSGAPPFSDGDI
+2001 QGSDTIPFSNGHI
-2014 EEWTRQAGQHPAAN
+2014 EEWTRPPGQHPAADL
-2028 VPPGIPL
+2028 PPGIPL
-2035 LGLDR
+2035 VGLDR
-2040 AMTAAADADQGLGLP
+2040 AMTAAADAAQGLGLP

-2060 PATWLP
+2060 PTPWLR
-2066 AALRLTPG
+2066 AALHLRPG
-2074 ALLTLE
+2074 APLTLE
-2080 DGRGPALRLICWR
+2080 DDRGPALRLICWR

-2113 VIRPDLLD
+2113 VIRPDLLNVM
-2121 ILSEGASAPIVTRD
+2121 SNQVSAPIVIRE
-2135 VVMRLEAD
+2135 VVMRLETE

>member
-1 MAKPVDLIRSLRRGL
+1 
-16 AIFAPAGCLKV
+16 
-27 ENVADMSDLTAAH
+27 MSDLTAAH

-59 GGIVRVHVDEK
+59 GGIARVLVDEK
-70 LVTDDRFDDLTVIN
+70 LVMDDRFDDLTVIN
-84 ADGSRERIQ
+84 ADGSRERTQ

-98 EEDPLGYTTFTTDDR
+98 EEDPLAYTTFTTDDR

-133 GAIAHRLRIVMRN
+133 GATAHRLRIVMRN
-146 APPDD
+146 APPGD
-151 DALNSVMVPAR
+151 DALNTVMVPAR
-162 SSDAPFLP
+162 SSDASFLP

-176 LRFDVEALWRG
+176 LRFDAEALWRG

-192 RGRRRAGNIFGFLT
+192 RGRRKAGNVFGFLT
-206 SGEEAVSKR
+206 SGDKAVSKQ

-240 GPAEQLLL
+240 GLAEQLLL

-265 SPVDVAEALIRTI
+265 SPVDVAEALIRTV

-283 RGTDVIPREL
+283 RGVEVTPREL

-314 FLEVARPA
+314 ALEVARPA

-336 DGGVLLVTGPPG
+336 NGGVLLVTGSPG
-348 QGKSWACQQLVGQLT
+348 QGKSWACQQLIDQLT
-363 SDGWLVAEHYCY
+363 GDGWLVAEHYCY
-375 LGDADGDQMTRV
+375 LGDADGDLLTRV

-403 DPDLVQEQ
+403 DPGLVQEQ

-417 DAQALTTAVDT
+417 DAQALTTAVNT

-452 GGRSRRADPSLA
+452 GGRTRRADPSLA
-464 LAAVLGSLALPPGS
+464 LAAVLGSLPLPPGS
-478 VLIVLSQPGNHLV
+478 VLIVLSQPGTHLV
-491 PLQDAKAA
+491 PLQDAGAA
-499 SVAVPPLTAHECRA
+499 SVAVPSLTAHECRA
-513 VAERL
+513 VAKRL
-518 GLVPA
+518 RLVPT
-523 ADDERTEALL
+523 ADNDRTEALL
-533 TDDRDVTD
+533 SDDRDVTD

-563 VALQPETITKA
+563 VALRPETITKA
-574 AAVVRALPAYQGSL
+574 AAVVRALPAYRGSL

-617 TREELGQIIPDRA
+617 TREELGQIVPDRA

-639 LAPVLSGA
+639 LAPVLSGT

-662 YLRMGYGNDRG
+662 YLRLGYDTDPG

-701 LQLLAEAERD
+701 LQILAEAGRD
-711 TEVVDYIGRDFVT
+711 TGVLDHIGRDFVT

-739 LATGVR
+739 LATGLR

-786 ALMGAQTLADRLMHD
+786 ALMGAQTLADRLLHD
-801 GQTVMPARA
+801 GRTVMPARA
-810 GLQMCAVLDEAGAVA
+810 GLQMCAVLDAAGAVA
-825 PWHAYMTAHDHEAE
+825 PWHAYMAAHDHEAE

-865 ATDQGTGEEP
+865 ATDQETGKEP
-875 PEDRTDRPVSL
+875 REGGPDRPVPL
-886 ERIAEWFDER
+886 DRIAEWLEER
-896 GDQAAADAVVKML
+896 GDQAAADAVVKTL

-925 ETGGPVCLALAEQIA
+925 TAGGPVCLALAEQIA
-940 AGAVPGEAGN
+940 AGAVRGEAGT
-950 ATDWAQKAADLG
+950 AADWAQKAADLG
-962 YLPGAA
+962 YPLGTA

-982 AGLAVDETSTA
+982 EGLAAEETSTA
-993 RDTLFALTR
+993 REALFALTR
-1002 GVQNEQ
+1002 DVQNEQ
-1008 VRWSPEPVA
+1008 VRWDPVAVA
-1017 RWLDALAITTRT
+1017 RWLDALAIAAQT
-1029 DLIALDA
+1029 DPIALDA
-1036 VPALVQGAGWYPCWL
+1036 VPALVQGPGWYPCWL

-1059 AEAAEAPTRSGLVI
+1059 AEAAEAPTRSGLAI
-1073 EALGLLTADLSP
+1073 EALGLLTADLNP
-1085 FAGEPRACD
+1085 FTGKPRACD

-1111 LVSDRDWP
+1111 LVSDQDWP
-1119 QAWKTLIH
+1119 QAWKTLTH
-1127 VSRKISVSLGGEMG
+1127 VSRDISVSLRGEMG
-1141 GPLPVDTLLTT
+1141 GPLPADTLLTI
-1152 AVEYTTPAR
+1152 AVEHTTPAR
-1161 RAGVAETV
+1161 RASVDEAV

-1194 LALTADDLAEAEKHW
+1194 LALTADDLGEAEEHW
-1209 LAACHFLVAYGWRK
+1209 LAACRFLVAYGWRK

-1236 LVTADPAR
+1236 LVAADPAR

-1256 ERLVLHTDGK
+1256 ERLVHHTDGK
-1266 ETNAARPRWWNVLA
+1266 ETNAARPRWWKVLA

-1312 LWRAWNDTA
+1312 LWDAWTDTA

-1337 LQADAALL
+1337 LEGDAALL

-1350 TVCPSRPDGVPQLLR
+1350 TIGPSTPDGVPQLLR

-1376 NRDSSSDQTRPADA
+1376 NRDSSSDQTRPADT
-1390 QLVAELN
+1390 QLVTELN
-1397 AVAERVG
+1397 AVAERIG
-1404 APQLTRLPE
+1404 APQLTPLPE

-1419 SQPRRSTPVPAQSAT
+1419 SQPHPSQPIPAQPAT
-1434 TPTSPTA
+1434 ARTSPAA
-1441 PSPAPSEPVGLIRV
+1441 PSPAPSEPVGLIR
-1455 LRAWHLSPYEADAPQ
+1455 LLSAWHLSPYEADTPQ

-1484 LNLATR
+1484 LNLATQ
-1490 GQTDEAA
+1490 GQLDEAA

-1504 GPFDFRDGPLLLRQ
+1504 GPFDFREGPLLLRQ
-1518 LADKLRQNG
+1518 LADKLHRNG

-1560 LRIAAQLD
+1560 LRTAAQLD
-1568 RTLTYRV
+1568 PAHTHRV
-1575 ITEEAEAA
+1575 IADEAEAV
-1583 VSAGRYGTHGIT
+1583 VSTGRYGTHGIT
-1595 QALIFAFAQQAF
+1595 QALIFAFAHQSLA
-1607 GLPPNDSLDLAFAL
+1607 LPPNDSLDLAFAL

-1643 HPYRTP
+1643 HPYRAP
-1649 DNDNGTPAP
+1649 ENDDGTPVP
-1658 GCLDHAFATAALA
+1658 GDLDQAFTTAALA

-1693 LRPEATAPAMAL
+1693 LRPDATAPAMAL

-1717 WLLCLLQEQGPQA
+1717 WLLCLLQEQGPAA
-1730 QPVVDHCQDALE
+1730 QPVVDHCQHALE

-1765 VPMGASDP
+1765 VPMGPSDP

-1783 TSVAQGD
+1783 TYAAQEE
-1790 SQRDRVVTGMV
+1790 SPRERVVRGMV
-1801 AEVAGARLNEAEQ
+1801 SEVARMRLNEAEQ
-1814 LQPGLIRAVLS
+1814 MQPGLIRAVLAK
-1825 RVRREVDMER
+1825 VHHQLDTER
-1835 SIERNKAQFRA
+1835 IMERNKTLQRA
-1846 NRSADEGEPPDAY
+1846 NRSADEDELPDAY
-1859 LAIEETTEEA
+1859 LAIEETIEEA

-1885 LCVSD
+1885 LCASD
-1890 PAAWE
+1890 PAVWE
-1895 DRLATVLTDDPRI
+1895 DQLAAALTDNPCI

-1920 DLPMPPGPDA
+1920 DLRLPPGPDD
-1930 PASQDTPLTGTT
+1930 PSDQDTPAAGTT
-1942 AETISTRPLT
+1942 AEIIATRPLA
-1952 QAVALTGQTLP
+1952 QAAALTGQTLP

-1974 KFLSPHTRKTGL
+1974 KFLSPDTRTTSL
-1986 TVVSFSGP
+1986 TVVTFSSP
-1994 EVTDYGN
+1994 EMTDSGN
-2001 QDSGAPPFSDGDI
+2001 QQGNAVPFLNGDL
-2014 EEWTRQAGQHPAAN
+2014 EEWTRQLGQHPDADIA
-2028 VPPGIPL
+2028 PGTPL

-2040 AMTAAADADQGLGLP
+2040 DMTAAADAARGLGLP

-2060 PATWLP
+2060 PTPQLR

-2074 ALLTLE
+2074 APLTLK
-2080 DGRGPALRLICWR
+2080 DDRGPALRLICWR

-2105 PRTTGCAV
+2105 PRTTGCAI
-2113 VIRPDLLD
+2113 VIRPDLLN
-2121 ILSEGASAPIVTRD
+2121 ILSDRASAPIVTRD

>member
-1 MAKPVDLIRSLRRGL
+1 MKNAV
-16 AIFAPAGCLKV
+16 
-27 ENVADMSDLTAAH
+27 DMSDLTAAH

-59 GGIVRVHVDEK
+59 GGIARVHVDKK
-70 LVTDDRFDDLTVIN
+70 LVTDDRFDDLTVIY
-84 ADGSRERIQ
+84 ADGSRERTQ

-98 EEDPLGYTTFTTDDR
+98 EEDPLRYTTFTIDDR
-113 GLRLDRLVA
+113 RGLGLDRLVA

-133 GAIAHRLRIVMRN
+133 DATAHRLRIVMRD
-146 APPDD
+146 APPDHE
-151 DALNSVMVPAR
+151 ALNAVMVPAR
-162 SSDAPFLP
+162 SSDVPFLP
-170 GMNTTL
+170 GMNSTL
-176 LRFDVEALWRG
+176 LRFDAKALWRG
-187 FDLPA
+187 YDLPA
-192 RGRRRAGNIFGFLT
+192 RGRRPAGNIFGFLT
-206 SGEEAVSKR
+206 SGDRAVSKQ

-248 QRVRGELGA
+248 QRVRDELGA

-265 SPVDVAEALIRTI
+265 SPVDVAEALIRAV

-283 RGTDVIPREL
+283 RGSDVTPREL

-314 FLEVARPA
+314 ATEVARPT

-348 QGKSWACQQLVGQLT
+348 QGKSWACQQLVDQLT
-363 SDGWLVAEHYCY
+363 ADGWLVAEHYCY
-375 LGDADGDQMTRV
+375 LGDADGDQLTRV

-395 LLGRLAES
+395 LLGRLAEAE
-403 DPDLVQEQ
+403 PDLVQEQ

-428 ALRKDPTRRVALVV
+428 ALRKDHTRRVALVV

-452 GGRSRRADPSLA
+452 GGRTRRADPSLA
-464 LAAVLGSLALPPGS
+464 LAAVLGSLPLPPGS

-491 PLQDAKAA
+491 PLQDAGAA
-499 SVAVPPLTAHECRA
+499 SIAVPPLTALECRT

-523 ADDERTEALL
+523 ADDDRTEALL
-533 TDDRDVTD
+533 SDDQDVTD
-541 FLDALQER
+541 FLDALQGR

-563 VALQPETITKA
+563 VTLRPETITKA
-574 AAVVRALPAYQGSL
+574 AVVVRALPAYHGSL

-607 DIIALLGMSV
+607 DIIALLGVSV
-617 TREELGQIIPDRA
+617 TREELGQIVPDRA

-639 LAPVLSGA
+639 LAPVLSGT
-647 AGPGEIRVYHESFAR
+647 AGPNEIRVYHESFAR
-662 YLRMGYGNDRG
+662 YLRLGYNNDPK

-684 WLTGKGLF
+684 WLNEKGLF

-701 LQLLAEAERD
+701 LQILAEAGRD
-711 TEVVDYIGRDFVT
+711 TEVADHIGRDFVT
-724 RAVATAHPASAIRDN
+724 RAIATAHPASAIRDN

-745 CAARTA
+745 CAARAA

-780 FADVPI
+780 FADVPN
-786 ALMGAQTLADRLMHD
+786 ALMGAQTLADRLLHD
-801 GQTVMPARA
+801 GRTVMPARA
-810 GLQMCAVLDEAGAVA
+810 GLQMCAVLDAAGAVA

-852 VELAYLRGRLRLS
+852 VELARLRGRLRLS
-865 ATDQGTGEEP
+865 ATDQGRGEEP
-875 PEDRTDRPVSL
+875 REDGPDWPVSL
-886 ERIAEWFDER
+886 DRIAEWLEER
-896 GDQAAADAVVKML
+896 GDQATADAVVKTL

-925 ETGGPVCLALAEQIA
+925 ATGGPVCLALAEQIA
-940 AGAVPGEAGN
+940 ADAVPGETGS
-950 ATDWAQKAADLG
+950 ATDWAQEAADLG
-962 YLPGAA
+962 YVVGTG

-973 LGVAAADLA
+973 LGIAAADLA
-982 AGLAVDETSTA
+982 EGIATDETSTS
-993 RDTLFALTR
+993 RDTLFSLTHD
-1002 GVQNEQ
+1002 VQNED
-1008 VRWSPEPVA
+1008 VRWSPVTVA
-1017 RWLDALAITTRT
+1017 RWLDALAITAQT
-1029 DLIALDA
+1029 DPIALDA
-1036 VPALVQGAGWYPCWL
+1036 VPALVQGPGWYPCWL

-1059 AEAAEAPTRSGLVI
+1059 TEVAAAHTQSGLVI
-1073 EALGLLTADLSP
+1073 EALGLLTADLSC
-1085 FAGEPRACD
+1085 FTGSPRACD

-1111 LVSDRDWP
+1111 LVSDQDWP

-1127 VSRKISVSLGGEMG
+1127 VSREVSVSLRGEMG
-1141 GPLPVDTLLTT
+1141 GPLPADTLLTI
-1152 AVEYTTPAR
+1152 AVEHTTPAR
-1161 RAGVAETV
+1161 RASVDEAV
-1169 RNEFLQQAG
+1169 RNEFLQQAA

-1209 LAACHFLVAYGWRK
+1209 LAACHFLVTYGWRK
-1223 DITVYEVLDPLPA
+1223 DITVYELLDPLPA
-1236 LVTADPAR
+1236 LVTADLAR
-1244 GRARVARIQPLC
+1244 GCARVARIQPLC
-1256 ERLVLHTDGK
+1256 ERLVLHTDGR

-1280 GADPAALADLAAT
+1280 GADPVALAHLAAT
-1293 GLLSDCNGPNTIL
+1293 GLLSDCNSPNIIL
-1306 HGARED
+1306 HGARKD
-1312 LWRAWNDTA
+1312 LWRVWNDTA

-1337 LQADAALL
+1337 LEADAALL

-1350 TVCPSRPDGVPQLLR
+1350 TVDPSTPDGGPQLLR

-1376 NRDSSSDQTRPADA
+1376 NRDSSSDQTRPTDA

-1397 AVAERVG
+1397 AVAQRVG

-1413 PPVTDE
+1413 PSVTDE
-1419 SQPRRSTPVPAQSAT
+1419 SQPRRSPPIPAQSAT
-1434 TPTSPTA
+1434 APPAA
-1441 PSPAPSEPVGLIRV
+1441 PSPAPSEPVDLIRV
-1455 LRAWHLSPYEADAPQ
+1455 LRAWHLSPYEAGAPQ
-1470 HTLEQMTDLVGDGL
+1470 HTLEQVRDLVGDGL

-1527 HDALAAEAYALTWVR
+1527 YDTLAAEAYALTWVR

-1560 LRIAAQLD
+1560 LRTAAQLD
-1568 RTLTYRV
+1568 RTLTHRV
-1575 ITEEAEAA
+1575 VTEETEAV

-1595 QALIFAFAQQAF
+1595 QGLIFAFAQQAF

-1643 HPYRTP
+1643 HLYRAP
-1649 DNDNGTPAP
+1649 DNNNGIPAP
-1658 GCLDHAFATAALA
+1658 GDLDHAFATAALA
-1671 AVAHADREGK
+1671 AVAYADREGE

-1705 ALEQLSDPATLM
+1705 ALEQLTDPATLM

-1750 TVRALARRLLTDAAS
+1750 TVRGLARRLLTDAAS

-1773 AGLNPPSRLW
+1773 AGLNPPSRLC
-1783 TSVAQGD
+1783 SSAAQGD
-1790 SQRDRVVTGMV
+1790 SPRDRVVTGMV
-1801 AEVAGARLNEAEQ
+1801 AEVAGARLNNAEQ
-1814 LQPGLIRAVLS
+1814 LQPGLIRAVLA
-1825 RVRREVDMER
+1825 RVRREVDTER
-1835 SIERNKAQFRA
+1835 TIERNKAQSRA
-1846 NRSADEGEPPDAY
+1846 NLSADEGELPDAY
-1859 LAIEETTEEA
+1859 LAIEETIEKA

-1885 LCVSD
+1885 LGVSD

-1895 DRLATVLTDDPRI
+1895 DQLATVLTDDPRI

-1920 DLPMPPGPDA
+1920 DLPLPPGPDD
-1930 PASQDTPLTGTT
+1930 PASEDTPLTGTT
-1942 AETISTRPLT
+1942 AKTISTRPLT

-1994 EVTDYGN
+1994 EVTDYGI
-2001 QDSGAPPFSDGDI
+2001 QDSDAIPFSDGDI
-2014 EEWTRQAGQHPAAN
+2014 EEWTRQPGQHPAVD
-2028 VPPGIPL
+2028 VPPGMSL

-2055 GFALT
+2055 GFVLT
-2060 PATWLP
+2060 PGTWLS
-2066 AALRLTPG
+2066 AALRPTPG

-2080 DGRGPALRLICWR
+2080 DDCGPALRLICWR

-2121 ILSEGASAPIVTRD
+2121 ILAERVPAPIVTRD
-2135 VVMRLEAD
+2135 VIMRLEKA

>member
-1 MAKPVDLIRSLRRGL
+1 M
-16 AIFAPAGCLKV
+16 
-27 ENVADMSDLTAAH
+27 ENAADMSDLTAAH
-40 RGYEYQDLM
+40 RGYEYQDLL

-59 GGIVRVHVDEK
+59 GGIAKVHVDKK
-70 LVTDDRFDDLTVIN
+70 LVMDDRFDDLTVIN
-84 ADGSRERIQ
+84 ADGSRERTQ

-98 EEDPLGYTTFTTDDR
+98 EKGPLGYTTFTTDDR
-113 GLRLDRLVA
+113 GLRLDRLAA
-122 AAVADRDGPGA
+122 AAVADRDGPGL
-133 GAIAHRLRIVMRN
+133 GATAQRLRIVMRD

-151 DALNSVMVPAR
+151 DALSAVMVPAR
-162 SSDAPFLP
+162 SSDAPFMP
-170 GMNTTL
+170 GMNTIL
-176 LRFDVEALWRG
+176 LRFDAEALWRG

-192 RGRRRAGNIFGFLT
+192 RGRRKAGNVFGFLT
-206 SGEEAVSKR
+206 SGDKAVSKQ

-265 SPVDVAEALIRTI
+265 SPVDVAEALIRTV

-283 RGTDVIPREL
+283 RGTEVTHREL

-314 FLEVARPA
+314 TLEVARPA
-322 TVGVLAEAAGTAAA
+322 TVGALTEAAVTAAA

-348 QGKSWACQQLVGQLT
+348 QGKSWACQQLVDQLT
-363 SDGWLVAEHYCY
+363 GDGWLVAEHYCY
-375 LGDADGDQMTRV
+375 LGDADGDQLTRV

-403 DPDLVQEQ
+403 DPNLVQEQ

-452 GGRSRRADPSLA
+452 GGRTRRADPSLA
-464 LAAVLGSLALPPGS
+464 LAAVLGSLPLPPGS

-491 PLQDAKAA
+491 PLQDTGAA
-499 SVAVPPLTAHECRA
+499 SVAVPPLTAHECRV
-513 VAERL
+513 VAQRL
-518 GLVPA
+518 KLVPA
-523 ADDERTEALL
+523 ADNEHTEALL
-533 TDDRDVTD
+533 TDDLDVTH

-563 VALQPETITKA
+563 VALRPETITKA

-588 EGYYAHLYDT
+588 EGYYNHLYDT
-598 LGAEADVVA
+598 LGAEADIVA

-639 LAPVLSGA
+639 LAPILSGTV
-647 AGPGEIRVYHESFAR
+647 GPDEIRVYHESFAR
-662 YLRMGYGNDRG
+662 YLRLGYDNDPG

-701 LQLLAEAERD
+701 LQILAEAGRD
-711 TEVVDYIGRDFVT
+711 TEVLDYIERDFVT

-751 NWPVVARCVELARAA
+751 NWPLVARCVELARAA
-766 QTYEFER
+766 QTFEFER

-786 ALMGAQTLADRLMHD
+786 ALMGAQTLADRLLHD
-801 GQTVMPARA
+801 GRTVMPARA
-810 GLQMCAVLDEAGAVA
+810 GLQMCTVLDAAGAVA

-839 SDNTSYGAESDRA
+839 SDNTSYGAESDRT

-875 PEDRTDRPVSL
+875 REDGPGRPVSL
-886 ERIAEWFDER
+886 DRIAEWFDER
-896 GDQAAADAVVKML
+896 GDQAAADAVVKTL

-916 AVTDLVPRL
+916 ALTDLVPRL

-940 AGAVPGEAGN
+940 AGAAPGAVGS
-950 ATDWAQKAADLG
+950 AADWAQKAADLG
-962 YLPGAA
+962 YVMGTA

-982 AGLAVDETSTA
+982 AGLAADETSTT
-993 RDTLFALTR
+993 RDTLFSLTYD
-1002 GVQNEQ
+1002 VQNEQ
-1008 VRWSPEPVA
+1008 VQWSPVA
-1017 RWLDALAITTRT
+1017 VAGWLDALAVTAQT
-1029 DLIALDA
+1029 DPIALDA
-1036 VPALVQGAGWYPCWL
+1036 APALVQGPGWYPCWL
-1051 RFAIALAR
+1051 RFAIALAG

-1085 FAGEPRACD
+1085 FTGKPRACD

-1111 LVSDRDWP
+1111 LVSDQDWP
-1119 QAWKTLIH
+1119 QAWRTLIH
-1127 VSRKISVSLGGEMG
+1127 VSREISVSLRGEMG
-1141 GPLPVDTLLTT
+1141 GPLPADTLLTIS
-1152 AVEYTTPAR
+1152 VEHTTPAR
-1161 RAGVAETV
+1161 RAGIDEAV

-1178 GRFYSDLARYL
+1178 GRFYSDLARYRL
-1189 LIHAR
+1189 FHAR
-1194 LALTADDLAEAEKHW
+1194 LALTTDDLAEAEELW
-1209 LAACHFLVAYGWRK
+1209 LAACRFLVAYGWRK

-1236 LVTADPAR
+1236 LVAADPAR

-1280 GADPAALADLAAT
+1280 GADPAALARFAAI
-1293 GLLSDCNGPNTIL
+1293 GLLGDCNGPNTLL
-1306 HGARED
+1306 HGARKD
-1312 LWRAWNDTA
+1312 LWDAWSDTA

-1326 TALRITLDTPL
+1326 TALRLTLDTPL
-1337 LQADAALL
+1337 RQGDAALL

-1350 TVCPSRPDGVPQLLR
+1350 TISPSAPDGVPQLLR
-1365 IALSRADERQA
+1365 LALSRADERQA
-1376 NRDSSSDQTRPADA
+1376 NRESSIDETKPGDA
-1390 QLVAELN
+1390 KLVAELN
-1397 AVAERVG
+1397 AVAERIG
-1404 APQLTRLPE
+1404 APHLTPLPE
-1413 PPVTDE
+1413 PPAKDE
-1419 SQPRRSTPVPAQSAT
+1419 LHNRRTAPVPAQPAT
-1434 TPTSPTA
+1434 APTSPAA
-1441 PSPAPSEPVGLIRV
+1441 PTPAPSEPVGLIRV
-1455 LRAWHLSPYEADAPQ
+1455 LRAWHLSPYEAGAPQ
-1470 HTLEQMTDLVGDGL
+1470 HSLEQMTELVGDGL
-1484 LNLATR
+1484 LDLATR

-1504 GPFDFRDGPLLLRQ
+1504 GPFDFRDGPLLLRH
-1518 LADKLRQNG
+1518 LADKLHQNG
-1527 HDALAAEAYALTWVR
+1527 HDPLAAEAYALTWVR

-1560 LRIAAQLD
+1560 LRAASQLD
-1568 RTLTYRV
+1568 PALTHRV
-1575 ITEEAEAA
+1575 ITEEAEA
-1583 VSAGRYGTHGIT
+1583 VVGAGRYGTHGIT
-1595 QALIFAFAQQAF
+1595 QALIFAFAHQALT
-1607 GLPPNDSLDLAFAL
+1607 LPPNHSLDLAFAL
-1621 WDEAATVIESRA
+1621 WDEAATVIENRA

-1649 DNDNGTPAP
+1649 GNDNGTPAP
-1658 GCLDHAFATAALA
+1658 DHLDHAFATATLA
-1671 AVAHADREGK
+1671 ALAHADREGK
-1681 RRAMVATRSLVT
+1681 RRAVVATRALIT
-1693 LRPEATAPAMAL
+1693 LRPEATAPAIAL
-1705 ALEQLSDPATLM
+1705 ALEQLSDPATVM
-1717 WLLCLLQEQGPQA
+1717 WLLCLLQEQGATA
-1730 QPVVDHCQDALE
+1730 QPVVDHCQHALE
-1742 ALARGPLL
+1742 VLAQGPLL
-1750 TVRALARRLLTDAAS
+1750 TVRALARRLLTDEAN
-1765 VPMGASDP
+1765 VPMGPSDP
-1773 AGLNPPSRLW
+1773 AAFTPPSRLW
-1783 TSVAQGD
+1783 TSAAQED
-1790 SQRDRVVTGMV
+1790 SQKDRFVKGMV
-1801 AEVAGARLNEAEQ
+1801 AEVARARLNEAEQ
-1814 LQPGLIRAVLS
+1814 LQPGLIRAVLAK
-1825 RVRREVDMER
+1825 VRREVDTER
-1835 SIERNKAQFRA
+1835 TIDRSKALVRA
-1846 NRSADEGEPPDAY
+1846 NRSADEDELPDAY
-1859 LAIEETTEEA
+1859 LAIEETIEEA

-1874 AGSRAHRLSQG
+1874 AGSRAYRLSQG
-1885 LCVSD
+1885 LGASD

-1895 DRLATVLTDDPRI
+1895 DQLATVLTDHPRI

-1920 DLPMPPGPDA
+1920 DLRLPHGPDDLSD
-1930 PASQDTPLTGTT
+1930 PDTPAAATT
-1942 AETISTRPLT
+1942 AETTSTRPLA
-1952 QAVALTGQTLP
+1952 QAAVLTGQTLP

-1974 KFLSPHTRKTGL
+1974 KFLSPDTRTTDL
-1986 TVVSFSGP
+1986 TVVSFSAPG
-1994 EVTDYGN
+1994 VTDTGN
-2001 QDSGAPPFSDGDI
+2001 QQHSAFPFSSGDI
-2014 EEWTRQAGQHPAAN
+2014 EEWTRPPGQHHAADT
-2028 VPPGIPL
+2028 PPGTAL

-2040 AMTAAADADQGLGLP
+2040 AMTATADAAQGLGLP

-2060 PATWLP
+2060 PTPWLH
-2066 AALRLTPG
+2066 AALRLRPG
-2074 ALLTLE
+2074 APLTL
-2080 DGRGPALRLICWR
+2080 DDDRGPALRLICWR

-2121 ILSEGASAPIVTRD
+2121 VLSERASAPIVIRD
-2135 VVMRLEAD
+2135 IVMQLEAE

>member
-1 MAKPVDLIRSLRRGL
+1 M
-16 AIFAPAGCLKV
+16 
-27 ENVADMSDLTAAH
+27 ENAANMSDLTAAH

-59 GGIVRVHVDEK
+59 GGIARVHVDEK

-84 ADGSRERIQ
+84 ADGSRERTQ

-98 EEDPLGYTTFTTDDR
+98 AEDPLGYTTFTTDDR

-122 AAVADRDGPGA
+122 AAVADRDGAGA
-133 GAIAHRLRIVMRN
+133 GAPAHQLRIVTRN

-151 DALNSVMVPAR
+151 DALNAVMVPAR

-176 LRFDVEALWRG
+176 LRFDAEALWRG

-192 RGRRRAGNIFGFLT
+192 RGRRMAGNVFGFLT
-206 SGEEAVSKR
+206 SGDKAVSKH

-248 QRVRGELGA
+248 QRVSGELGA

-265 SPVDVAEALIRTI
+265 APVDVAEALIRTV

-283 RGTDVIPREL
+283 RGTEVTLREL

-314 FLEVARPA
+314 ALEVARPA
-322 TVGVLAEAAGTAAA
+322 TVGVLAEAAATAAA
-336 DGGVLLVTGPPG
+336 DGAVLLVTGPPG
-348 QGKSWACQQLVGQLT
+348 QGKSWACQQLVDQLS

-452 GGRSRRADPSLA
+452 GGRTRRADPSLA
-464 LAAVLGSLALPPGS
+464 LAAVLGSLHLPPSS
-478 VLIVLSQPGNHLV
+478 VLIVLSQPGNHLA
-491 PLQDAKAA
+491 PFQDTGAA
-499 SVAVPPLTAHECRA
+499 TVVVPPLTAHECRA
-513 VAERL
+513 VAEQL

-523 ADDERTEALL
+523 ADNERAEALL
-533 TDDRDVTD
+533 TGELDVTH

-549 SGGNALYATYLCRE
+549 SGGNALYTTYLCRE
-563 VALQPETITKA
+563 VTLRPETITKA
-574 AAVVRALPAYQGSL
+574 AEVVRALPAYQGSL

-639 LAPVLSGA
+639 LAPVLSGTV
-647 AGPGEIRVYHESFAR
+647 GPSEIRVYHESFAR
-662 YLRMGYGNDRG
+662 YLRLGYDSDPA

-684 WLTGKGLF
+684 WLTAKGLF

-701 LQLLAEAERD
+701 LQILAEAGRD
-711 TEVVDYIGRDFVT
+711 TEVLDHIGRDFVT
-724 RAVATAHPASAIRDN
+724 RAVSTAHPASAITDN
-739 LATGVR
+739 LATGLR

-751 NWPVVARCVELARAA
+751 NWPLVVRCVELARAA

-786 ALMGAQTLADRLMHD
+786 ALMGAQTLADRLLHD
-801 GQTVMPARA
+801 GRTVMPARA
-810 GLQMCAVLDEAGAVA
+810 GLQMCAVLDAAGAVA

-839 SDNTSYGAESDRA
+839 SDHTSYGAESDRA

-865 ATDQGTGEEP
+865 ATDRGAGEKP
-875 PEDRTDRPVSL
+875 REDGRDQPVSL
-886 ERIAEWFDER
+886 DRVAEWLEEQ
-896 GDQAAADAVVKML
+896 GDQATADAVIKTL

-916 AVTDLVPRL
+916 AVTDLLPLL
-925 ETGGPVCLALAEQIA
+925 ETGGPACLVLGEQIA
-940 AGAVPGEAGN
+940 VGAVPGEAGS
-950 ATDWAQKAADLG
+950 AADWAQKAADLG
-962 YLPGAA
+962 YRSGTA

-973 LGVAAADLA
+973 LGVSATVLA
-982 AGLAVDETSTA
+982 AGLATDETSTA
-993 RDTLFALTR
+993 RDTLFSLTHD
-1002 GVQNEQ
+1002 VQNEQ
-1008 VRWSPEPVA
+1008 VRWSPVPVA
-1017 RWLDALAITTRT
+1017 RWLDALAITAQT
-1029 DLIALDA
+1029 DPIALDA
-1036 VPALVQGAGWYPCWL
+1036 VPALVQGPGWYPCWL
-1051 RFAIALAR
+1051 RFAITLAR
-1059 AEAAEAPTRSGLVI
+1059 AEAAEAPTRSGLAI
-1073 EALGLLTADLSP
+1073 EALGHLTADLNP
-1085 FAGEPRACD
+1085 FTGKPRACD

-1105 VRRAAA
+1105 VRRATA
-1111 LVSDRDWP
+1111 LASDQDWP
-1119 QAWKTLIH
+1119 QVWKTLIH
-1127 VSRKISVSLGGEMG
+1127 VSREISVSLRGEMG
-1141 GPLPVDTLLTT
+1141 GPLAADTLLMI
-1152 AVEYTTPAR
+1152 AVEQTTPAR
-1161 RAGVAETV
+1161 QASVDEAV

-1178 GRFYSDLARYL
+1178 GRFYSDLARYR

-1194 LALTADDLAEAEKHW
+1194 LALTAGILAEAEEHW

-1223 DITVYEVLDPLPA
+1223 DITVYEVLDPLPT

-1256 ERLVLHTDGK
+1256 ERLVHHTDGK

-1280 GADPAALADLAAT
+1280 GADPAALTNLAAN
-1293 GLLSDCNGPNTIL
+1293 GLLRDCNGPNTIL

-1312 LWRAWNDTA
+1312 LWHAWNDTV

-1337 LQADAALL
+1337 LQGDAALL

-1350 TVCPSRPDGVPQLLR
+1350 TVDLSTPDGLAQLLR
-1365 IALSRADERQA
+1365 IAVSRADERQA
-1376 NRDSSSDQTRPADA
+1376 NRDSSSDETMPADT

-1397 AVAERVG
+1397 AVAERTG
-1404 APQLTRLPE
+1404 APQLTPLPE
-1413 PPVTDE
+1413 PPTTGE
-1419 SQPRRSTPVPAQSAT
+1419 SPNRRTAPVPAQPT
-1434 TPTSPTA
+1434 TAPTSPADAT
-1441 PSPAPSEPVGLIRV
+1441 PAPSEPVGLIRV
-1455 LRAWHLSPYEADAPQ
+1455 LRAWHLSPYEASTPQ

-1484 LNLATR
+1484 LDLATR
-1490 GQTDEAA
+1490 GQTDDAA

-1504 GPFDFRDGPLLLRQ
+1504 GPFDFRDGPLLLRR

-1527 HDALAAEAYALTWVR
+1527 HDALAAEAFALTWVR

-1560 LRIAAQLD
+1560 LRTAAQLD
-1568 RTLTYRV
+1568 RTLTHRV

-1583 VSAGRYGTHGIT
+1583 VSTGRYGTHGIT
-1595 QALIFAFAQQAF
+1595 QALIFAFAHQAL
-1607 GLPPNDSLDLAFAL
+1607 GLPPADSLDLAFAL

-1643 HPYRTP
+1643 HPYRAP

-1658 GCLDHAFATAALA
+1658 GDLDRAFATAALA

-1681 RRAMVATRSLVT
+1681 RRAMVATQSLIT
-1693 LRPEATAPAMAL
+1693 LRPETTAPAMAL
-1705 ALEQLSDPATLM
+1705 ALEQLTDPATLV
-1717 WLLCLLQEQGPQA
+1717 WLLCLLQEQGPAVQA
-1730 QPVVDHCQDALE
+1730 VVDHCQDALE
-1742 ALARGPLL
+1742 ALAQGPLL
-1750 TVRALARRLLTDAAS
+1750 TVRALARRLLTDATD
-1765 VPMGASDP
+1765 VPMGPSDP
-1773 AGLNPPSRLW
+1773 ARLNPPNRLW
-1783 TSVAQGD
+1783 ISAAQQG
-1790 SQRDRVVTGMV
+1790 SSRDQVVTGMV
-1801 AEVAGARLNEAEQ
+1801 AEVARTRLNKAEQ
-1814 LQPGLIRAVLS
+1814 LQPGLIRAVLAK
-1825 RVRREVDMER
+1825 VRREVDTER
-1835 SIERNKAQFRA
+1835 IIERNKAQLRA
-1846 NRSADEGEPPDAY
+1846 NRSVDEGELPDAY
-1859 LAIEETTEEA
+1859 LAIEETIEVA

-1885 LCVSD
+1885 LGVSD

-1895 DRLATVLTDDPRI
+1895 DQLATVLTDDPPHCAGLRRGA
-1908 PLAFEEA
+1908 LAT
-1915 RWPRP
+1915 PRP
-1920 DLPMPPGPDA
+1920 SCATRPGRPGQPGHSADRNNRRDHLHTAADASRRPHRPGPLGLA
-1930 PASQDTPLTGTT
+1930 HPRFRGGTQVPVT
-1942 AETISTRPLT
+1942 AHPEDRPDRR
-1952 QAVALTGQTLP
+1952 ALLRP
-1963 GWRILASVEER
+1963 G
-1974 KFLSPHTRKTGL
+1974 
-1986 TVVSFSGP
+1986 
-1994 EVTDYGN
+1994 
-2001 QDSGAPPFSDGDI
+2001 SDGL
-2014 EEWTRQAGQHPAAN
+2014 RKPGQRRY
-2028 VPPGIPL
+2028 PL
-2035 LGLDR
+2035 LGR
-2040 AMTAAADADQGLGLP
+2040 RHRRVV
-2055 GFALT
+2055 
-2060 PATWLP
+2060 P
-2066 AALRLTPG
+2066 AAG
-2074 ALLTLE
+2074 A
-2080 DGRGPALRLICWR
+2080 A
-2093 TEYERSAYRLPW
+2093 
-2105 PRTTGCAV
+2105 PR
-2113 VIRPDLLD
+2113 R
-2121 ILSEGASAPIVTRD
+2121 
-2135 VVMRLEAD
+2135 

>member
-1 MAKPVDLIRSLRRGL
+1 
-16 AIFAPAGCLKV
+16 
-27 ENVADMSDLTAAH
+27 MSDLTAAH

-49 EAGRVVDLLL
+49 EAGRFVDLLL
-59 GGIVRVHVDEK
+59 GGIARVHVDEK

-84 ADGSRERIQ
+84 ADGSRERTQ

-98 EEDPLGYTTFTTDDR
+98 EKDPLGYATFTTDDR

-133 GAIAHRLRIVMRN
+133 GAAAHRLRIVMRD
-146 APPDD
+146 APPDHE
-151 DALNSVMVPAR
+151 ALNAVMVPAR
-162 SSDAPFLP
+162 SSDMPFLP
-170 GMNTTL
+170 GMNSTL
-176 LRFDVEALWRG
+176 LRFDAEVLWRG
-187 FDLPA
+187 YDLPA
-192 RGRRRAGNIFGFLT
+192 RGRRPAGNIFGFLT
-206 SGEEAVSKR
+206 SGDRAVSKQ

-265 SPVDVAEALIRTI
+265 SPVDVAEALIRAV

-283 RGTDVIPREL
+283 RGTDVTPREL

-314 FLEVARPA
+314 ALEVARPA
-322 TVGVLAEAAGTAAA
+322 TVGVLAEAAGAAAA

-348 QGKSWACQQLVGQLT
+348 QGKSWACQQLVDQLAG
-363 SDGWLVAEHYCY
+363 DGWLVAEHYCY
-375 LGDADGDQMTRV
+375 LGDADGDQLTRV

-452 GGRSRRADPSLA
+452 GGRTRRADPSLA
-464 LAAVLGSLALPPGS
+464 LAAVLGSLSLPPGS

-491 PLQDAKAA
+491 PLQDAEVA

-523 ADDERTEALL
+523 VDDERTEALL
-533 TDDRDVTD
+533 TDNRDVTD

-563 VALQPETITKA
+563 VALRPETITKA

-588 EGYYAHLYDT
+588 EGYYAHLHDT

-639 LAPVLSGA
+639 LAPVLSVT

-662 YLRMGYGNDRG
+662 YLRLGYGSDPG

-692 DDPRAFRRL
+692 DDSRAFRRL
-701 LQLLAEAERD
+701 LQILAEAGRD
-711 TEVVDYIGRDFVT
+711 TEVVDHIGRDFVT

-786 ALMGAQTLADRLMHD
+786 ALMGAQALSDRLLHD

-810 GLQMCAVLDEAGAVA
+810 GLQMCAVLDAAGAVA
-825 PWHAYMTAHDHEAE
+825 PWHAYITAHDHEAE
-839 SDNTSYGAESDRA
+839 SDNTSYGAESDRS

-865 ATDQGTGEEP
+865 ATGQAIGEES

-886 ERIAEWFDER
+886 DRIAEWFDER
-896 GDQAAADAVVKML
+896 GDQAAADAVVKIL

-950 ATDWAQKAADLG
+950 ATDWAQKAVGLS

-982 AGLAVDETSTA
+982 PGFAVDETSTA

-1073 EALGLLTADLSP
+1073 EALGLLTANLSP

-1105 VRRAAA
+1105 VRRAAT
-1111 LVSDRDWP
+1111 LVSDQDWP

-1127 VSRKISVSLGGEMG
+1127 VSRRISVSLRGEMG
-1141 GPLPVDTLLTT
+1141 GPLPVDTLLTI
-1152 AVEYTTPAR
+1152 AVEHTTPGR
-1161 RAGVAETV
+1161 RAGVAEAV

-1194 LALTADDLAEAEKHW
+1194 LALAADDLAEAEEHW

-1350 TVCPSRPDGVPQLLR
+1350 TVCPSTPDGVPQLLR

-1376 NRDSSSDQTRPADA
+1376 NRDSTSDQTRLADA

-1419 SQPRRSTPVPAQSAT
+1419 SQPRRSTPVPAQSAPA
-1434 TPTSPTA
+1434 PTSPAA

-1455 LRAWHLSPYEADAPQ
+1455 LRAWHLTPYEADAPQ
-1470 HTLEQMTDLVGDGL
+1470 RTLEQMTDLVGDGL
-1484 LNLATR
+1484 LNLTTR

-1568 RTLTYRV
+1568 RTLTHRV

-1595 QALIFAFAQQAF
+1595 QALIFAFAQQAC
-1607 GLPPNDSLDLAFAL
+1607 GLSPNDSLDLAFAL

-1643 HPYRTP
+1643 HPYP
-1649 DNDNGTPAP
+1649 APGNDNGTPAP
-1658 GCLDHAFATAALA
+1658 GDLDHAFATAALA
-1671 AVAHADREGK
+1671 ALAHADREGK

-1730 QPVVDHCQDALE
+1730 QPVVDHCQEALKE
-1742 ALARGPLL
+1742 LARGPLL
-1750 TVRALARRLLTDAAS
+1750 TVRALARRLLTEEATI
-1765 VPMGASDP
+1765 PMGASDQ

-1783 TSVAQGD
+1783 TSAAQGD
-1790 SQRDRVVTGMV
+1790 DPKGHLVTEML
-1801 AEVAGARLNEAEQ
+1801 AEVAGTRLNEAEQ
-1814 LQPGLIRAVLS
+1814 LQPGLIRAVLA
-1825 RVRREVDMER
+1825 RVRREVDTEH
-1835 SIERNKAQFRA
+1835 SIERNKTQSRA
-1846 NRSADEGEPPDAY
+1846 NRSADEGELPDAY
-1859 LAIEETTEEA
+1859 LAIQETVEVA

-1874 AGSRAHRLSQG
+1874 SGSRAHRLSQG
-1885 LCVSD
+1885 LGVSD

-1895 DRLATVLTDDPRI
+1895 DQLATVLTDDPRI

-1920 DLPMPPGPDA
+1920 DLPLPPGPDDLVG
-1930 PASQDTPLTGTT
+1930 QDTSLTGTT
-1942 AETISTRPLT
+1942 TETISTRPLT
-1952 QAVALTGQTLP
+1952 QAVTLTGQTLL

-1986 TVVSFSGP
+1986 TIVSFSGP
-1994 EVTDYGN
+1994 EAADHRNRDG
-2001 QDSGAPPFSDGDI
+2001 DAIPFSDGDI
-2014 EEWTRQAGQHPAAN
+2014 DEWTRPPWQHHAAD
-2028 VPPGIPL
+2028 VPQGIPL
-2035 LGLDR
+2035 LGLDL
-2040 AMTAAADADQGLGLP
+2040 AMTAAADAAHGLGLP
-2055 GFALT
+2055 GFTLAPT
-2060 PATWLP
+2060 PGLRT
-2066 AALRLTPG
+2066 ALRLTPG
-2074 ALLTLE
+2074 APLTLE
-2080 DGRGPALRLICWR
+2080 DDRGPALRLICWR

-2105 PRTTGCAV
+2105 PRLTGCAV

-2121 ILSEGASAPIVTRD
+2121 ALSDRVSAPIVIRD
-2135 VVMRLEAD
+2135 VVMRQGAD

>member
-1 MAKPVDLIRSLRRGL
+1 
-16 AIFAPAGCLKV
+16 
-27 ENVADMSDLTAAH
+27 MSDLTAAH

-59 GGIVRVHVDEK
+59 GGIARVHVDEK

-84 ADGSRERIQ
+84 ADGSRERTQ

-98 EEDPLGYTTFTTDDR
+98 EKEPLSYATFTTDDR

-133 GAIAHRLRIVMRN
+133 GAAAHRLRIVMRD
-146 APPDD
+146 APPDHE
-151 DALNSVMVPAR
+151 ALNAVMVPAR
-162 SSDAPFLP
+162 SSDVPFLP
-170 GMNTTL
+170 GMNSTL
-176 LRFDVEALWRG
+176 LRFDAEVLWRG
-187 FDLPA
+187 YDLPA
-192 RGRRRAGNIFGFLT
+192 RGRRPAGNIFGFLT
-206 SGEEAVSKR
+206 GGDRAVSKQ

-265 SPVDVAEALIRTI
+265 SPVNVAEALIRAV

-283 RGTDVIPREL
+283 RGTDVTPREL

-314 FLEVARPA
+314 ALEVARPA
-322 TVGVLAEAAGTAAA
+322 TVGVLAAAAGTAAA
-336 DGGVLLVTGPPG
+336 DGGFLLVTGPPG
-348 QGKSWACQQLVGQLT
+348 QGKSWACQQLVDQLT
-363 SDGWLVAEHYCY
+363 GDGWLVAEHYCY
-375 LGDADGDQMTRV
+375 LGDADGDQLTRV

-452 GGRSRRADPSLA
+452 GGRTRRADPSLA
-464 LAAVLGSLALPPGS
+464 LAAVLGSLSLPPGS

-491 PLQDAKAA
+491 PLQDAEVA

-523 ADDERTEALL
+523 VDDERTEALL
-533 TDDRDVTD
+533 TDNRDVTD

-563 VALQPETITKA
+563 VALRPETITKA
-574 AAVVRALPAYQGSL
+574 AAVVRALPAHQGSL
-588 EGYYAHLYDT
+588 EGYYAHLHDT

-639 LAPVLSGA
+639 LAPVLSVT

-662 YLRMGYGNDRG
+662 YLRLGYGSDPG

-692 DDPRAFRRL
+692 DDSRAFRRL
-701 LQLLAEAERD
+701 LQILAEAGRD
-711 TEVVDYIGRDFVT
+711 TEVVDHIGRDFVT

-751 NWPVVARCVELARAA
+751 NWPIVARCVELARAA

-786 ALMGAQTLADRLMHD
+786 ALIGAQALSDRLLHD
-801 GQTVMPARA
+801 GRTVMPARA
-810 GLQMCAVLDEAGAVA
+810 GLQMCAVLDAAGAVA
-825 PWHAYMTAHDHEAE
+825 PWHVYIMAHDHEAE
-839 SDNTSYGAESDRA
+839 SDNTSYGADSDRA

-865 ATDQGTGEEP
+865 ATGQAIGEES

-886 ERIAEWFDER
+886 DRIAEWFDER
-896 GDQAAADAVVKML
+896 GDQAAADAVVKIL

-950 ATDWAQKAADLG
+950 ATDWAQKAAGLS

-973 LGVAAADLA
+973 LGIATADLA

-1002 GVQNEQ
+1002 GVQNKQ

-1105 VRRAAA
+1105 VRRAAT
-1111 LVSDRDWP
+1111 LVSDQDWP

-1127 VSRKISVSLGGEMG
+1127 VSRRLSVSLRGEMG
-1141 GPLPVDTLLTT
+1141 GPLPVDTLLTI
-1152 AVEYTTPAR
+1152 AVEHTTPAR
-1161 RAGVAETV
+1161 RAGVAEAV

-1194 LALTADDLAEAEKHW
+1194 LALTADDLVEAEEHW

-1244 GRARVARIQPLC
+1244 GRARVARMQPLC

-1306 HGARED
+1306 HGARKD

-1326 TALRITLDTPL
+1326 TALRITLGTPL

-1350 TVCPSRPDGVPQLLR
+1350 TVCPSTPDGVPQLLR
-1365 IALSRADERQA
+1365 VALSRADERQA
-1376 NRDSSSDQTRPADA
+1376 NRDSTSDQTRLADA
-1390 QLVAELN
+1390 LLVAELN

-1404 APQLTRLPE
+1404 APQLTCLPE

-1419 SQPRRSTPVPAQSAT
+1419 SQPRRSTPVPAQPAT
-1434 TPTSPTA
+1434 APTSPAA

-1455 LRAWHLSPYEADAPQ
+1455 LRAWHLTPYEADAPQ

-1568 RTLTYRV
+1568 RTLTHRV
-1575 ITEEAEAA
+1575 ITEEAEAV

-1607 GLPPNDSLDLAFAL
+1607 GLSPNDSLDLAFAL

-1643 HPYRTP
+1643 HPYRAP

-1658 GCLDHAFATAALA
+1658 GDLDHAFATAALA
-1671 AVAHADREGK
+1671 ALAHADREGK

-1693 LRPEATAPAMAL
+1693 LRPETTAPAMAL

-1730 QPVVDHCQDALE
+1730 QPVVDHCQEALKE
-1742 ALARGPLL
+1742 LARGPLL
-1750 TVRALARRLLTDAAS
+1750 TVRALARRLLTEEATI
-1765 VPMGASDP
+1765 PMGPSDQ

-1783 TSVAQGD
+1783 TSAAQGD
-1790 SQRDRVVTGMV
+1790 DPKGHLVTEML
-1801 AEVAGARLNEAEQ
+1801 AEVAGTRLNEAEQ
-1814 LQPGLIRAVLS
+1814 LQPGLIRAVLA
-1825 RVRREVDMER
+1825 RVRREVDTEH
-1835 SIERNKAQFRA
+1835 SIERNKTQSRA
-1846 NRSADEGEPPDAY
+1846 NRSADEGELPDAY
-1859 LAIEETTEEA
+1859 LAIQETVEVA

-1874 AGSRAHRLSQG
+1874 SGSRAYRLSQG
-1885 LCVSD
+1885 LGVSD

-1895 DRLATVLTDDPRI
+1895 DQLATVLTDDPRI

-1920 DLPMPPGPDA
+1920 DLPLPPGPDDLVG
-1930 PASQDTPLTGTT
+1930 QDTSLTGTT
-1942 AETISTRPLT
+1942 TETISTRPLT
-1952 QAVALTGQTLP
+1952 QAVTLTGQTLL

-1986 TVVSFSGP
+1986 TIVSFSGP
-1994 EVTDYGN
+1994 EAADHRN
-2001 QDSGAPPFSDGDI
+2001 QDGDAIPFSDGDI
-2014 EEWTRQAGQHPAAN
+2014 EEWTRPSWQHHAAD
-2028 VPPGIPL
+2028 VPQGIPF
-2035 LGLDR
+2035 LGLDL
-2040 AMTAAADADQGLGLP
+2040 AMTAADAAHGLGLP
-2055 GFALT
+2055 GFTLAPT
-2060 PATWLP
+2060 PGLRT
-2066 AALRLTPG
+2066 ALRLTPG
-2074 ALLTLE
+2074 APLTLE
-2080 DGRGPALRLICWR
+2080 DDRGPALRLICWR

-2105 PRTTGCAV
+2105 PRVTGCAV

-2121 ILSEGASAPIVTRD
+2121 ILPERVSAPIVIRD
-2135 VVMRLEAD
+2135 VVMRQGAD

>member
-1 MAKPVDLIRSLRRGL
+1 
-16 AIFAPAGCLKV
+16 
-27 ENVADMSDLTAAH
+27 MSDLAAAH

-59 GGIVRVHVDEK
+59 GGIARVHVDEK

-84 ADGSRERIQ
+84 ADGSRERTQ

-98 EEDPLGYTTFTTDDR
+98 EEGPLSYATFTTDNR

-122 AAVADRDGPGA
+122 AAIADRDGPGA
-133 GAIAHRLRIVMRN
+133 GATEYRLRIVMRD
-146 APPDD
+146 APPN
-151 DALNSVMVPAR
+151 DAVLNAVMVPAR
-162 SSDAPFLP
+162 SSEALFLT

-176 LRFDVEALWRG
+176 LRFDAEALWRG
-187 FDLPA
+187 VNLKA
-192 RGRRRAGNIFGFLT
+192 QGRRKAGNVFGFLH
-206 SGEEAVSKR
+206 SGDTAVSKQ
-215 DLEWLCE
+215 DLEWLCG

-248 QRVRGELGA
+248 QRVSEELGA

-265 SPVDVAEALIRTI
+265 SSVDVAEALIRTV

-283 RGTDVIPREL
+283 RGVEVTPHEL

-314 FLEVARPA
+314 ALEVARP
-322 TVGVLAEAAGTAAA
+322 TTIGVLAQAVETVAA
-336 DGGVLLVTGPPG
+336 DGGVLLVTGSPG
-348 QGKSWACQQLVGQLT
+348 QGKSWACQQLVDQLIG
-363 SDGWLVAEHYCY
+363 DGWLVAEHYCY
-375 LGDADGDQMTRV
+375 LGDADGDLLTRV
-387 VTETVFGS
+387 VTESVLGS
-395 LLGRLAES
+395 LLGRLAEA

-417 DAQALTTAVDT
+417 DAQALATAVDT
-428 ALRKDPTRRVALVV
+428 ALRKGPARRVALVV

-452 GGRSRRADPSLA
+452 GGRTRRADPSLA
-464 LAAVLGSLALPPGS
+464 LASVLSSLPLPPGS
-478 VLIVLSQPGNHLV
+478 VLIVLSQPGTHLV
-491 PLQDAKAA
+491 PFQDAGAA
-499 SVAVPPLTAHECRA
+499 SIAVPPLTTHECRA

-523 ADDERTEALL
+523 ADNDCTEVLL
-533 TDDRDVTD
+533 SDDRDVTD
-541 FLDALQER
+541 FLAALQER

-563 VALQPETITKA
+563 VALRPETITKA
-574 AAVVRALPAYQGSL
+574 VAVVRALPAYQESL

-617 TREELGQIIPDRA
+617 TREELGQIIPDRV

-639 LAPVLSGA
+639 LAPVLSGRS
-647 AGPGEIRVYHESFAR
+647 GSSEIRVYHESFAR
-662 YLRMGYGNDRG
+662 YLRLSYDNDPS

-701 LQLLAEAERD
+701 LQILAEAGRD
-711 TEVVDYIGRDFVT
+711 TEVLDHIGRDFVT

-739 LATGVR
+739 LATGLR
-745 CAARTA
+745 CAAKTE
-751 NWPVVARCVELARAA
+751 NWPVIVRCIELARAA

-786 ALMGAQTLADRLMHD
+786 ALMGAQTLADRLLHD

-810 GLQMCAVLDEAGAVA
+810 GLQMCAVLDTAGAVA
-825 PWHAYMTAHDHEAE
+825 PWRAYMTAYDHEAE
-839 SDNTSYGAESDRA
+839 SDDTSHGAESDRA

-865 ATDQGTGEEP
+865 AAHQGTAEESGE
-875 PEDRTDRPVSL
+875 DGLDRPVSL
-886 ERIAEWFDER
+886 DRIAEWIEEQ
-896 GDQAAADAVVKML
+896 GDQSTADTLVKTL

-925 ETGGPVCLALAEQIA
+925 AASGPVCLALAEQIA
-940 AGAVPGEAGN
+940 AGAVPNEAAE

-962 YLPGAA
+962 YALGTG

-973 LGVAAADLA
+973 LGVDAADLA
-982 AGLAVDETSTA
+982 EGLATDETSTA
-993 RDTLFALTR
+993 RDTLFSLTHD
-1002 GVQNEQ
+1002 VQHQ
-1008 VRWSPEPVA
+1008 PVRWSPVA
-1017 RWLDALAITTRT
+1017 RWLDALAIAAQT
-1029 DLIALDA
+1029 DPIALDA
-1036 VPALVQGAGWYPCWL
+1036 VPALVQEPGWYPCWL

-1059 AEAAEAPTRSGLVI
+1059 AEAAAAHTRSGLI
-1073 EALGLLTADLSP
+1073 GEALGLLTADLSP
-1085 FAGEPRACD
+1085 FTGSPRACD
-1094 LYSIHPLIEES
+1094 LYPIHPLIEES
-1105 VRRAAA
+1105 IRRAVT
-1111 LVSDRDWP
+1111 LLSDQDWP
-1119 QAWKTLIH
+1119 QAWQILIH
-1127 VSRKISVSLGGEMG
+1127 VSREISVSLRGEMG
-1141 GPLPVDTLLTT
+1141 GPMPADTLLTI
-1152 AVEYTTPAR
+1152 AVEHATPAR
-1161 RAGVAETV
+1161 RASVDEAV

-1178 GRFYSDLARYL
+1178 GRYYSDLARYL

-1194 LALTADDLAEAEKHW
+1194 LDLTADDLAEAEEHW
-1209 LAACHFLVAYGWRK
+1209 LAACRFLVAYGWHK

-1244 GRARVARIQPLC
+1244 GRARAARIQPLC

-1266 ETNAARPRWWNVLA
+1266 ETSAARPRWWNVLA
-1280 GADPAALADLAAT
+1280 GADPTALADLAAT
-1293 GLLSDCNGPNTIL
+1293 GLLADCNGPNTIL
-1306 HGARED
+1306 HGAREALWHAWSD
-1312 LWRAWNDTA
+1312 LA

-1326 TALRITLDTPL
+1326 TALRLTLDTPL
-1337 LQADAALL
+1337 LQTDPALL

-1350 TVCPSRPDGVPQLLR
+1350 TVDHSTPDGVPQLLR
-1365 IALSRADERQA
+1365 LALSRADERQS
-1376 NRDSSSDQTRPADA
+1376 NRDPSSDQARLADA
-1390 QLVAELN
+1390 QLITELN

-1404 APQLTRLPE
+1404 APQITLLPE
-1413 PPVTDE
+1413 PPTIDE
-1419 SQPRRSTPVPAQSAT
+1419 PRNRRSAPEPAQPSA
-1434 TPTSPTA
+1434 PTSPA
-1441 PSPAPSEPVGLIRV
+1441 ALSPASSKPVGLIRA
-1455 LRAWHLSPYEADAPQ
+1455 LRAWHLSPHEADTPQ
-1470 HTLEQMTDLVGDGL
+1470 HTREQMTDLVGNGL
-1484 LNLATR
+1484 LNLATQ
-1490 GQTDEAA
+1490 GQTDDAA

-1504 GPFDFRDGPLLLRQ
+1504 GPFDFQDGPRLLRRF
-1518 LADKLRQNG
+1518 ADKLHHNG

-1560 LRIAAQLD
+1560 LRTAAQLD
-1568 RTLTYRV
+1568 PTLTRRV
-1575 ITEEAEAA
+1575 IAEEAEA
-1583 VSAGRYGTHGIT
+1583 VVNTGRYGTHGIT
-1595 QALIFAFAQQAF
+1595 QALIYAFAHQALT
-1607 GLPPNDSLDLAFAL
+1607 LPPHDSLDLAFAL

-1643 HPYRTP
+1643 HPYFAP
-1649 DNDNGTPAP
+1649 DNDNGPPAP
-1658 GCLDHAFATAALA
+1658 GDLNQALATAALA
-1671 AVAHADREGK
+1671 GVAYAGREGK
-1681 RRAMVATRSLVT
+1681 RRAIVATRALIT

-1717 WLLCLLQEQGPQA
+1717 WLLCLLQERGPGA
-1730 QPVVDHCQDALE
+1730 QPIVDHCQDAIE

-1750 TVRALARRLLTDAAS
+1750 TVRALARRLLTNVTG
-1765 VPMGASDP
+1765 VPMGPSNP
-1773 AGLNPPSRLW
+1773 AVLEPPSSLW
-1783 TSVAQGD
+1783 TSAVPGD
-1790 SQRDRVVTGMV
+1790 NSARDHALAEVV
-1801 AEVAGARLNEAEQ
+1801 AEVAGARLTEAEQ
-1814 LQPGLIRAVLS
+1814 LQPGLIRAILA
-1825 RVRREVDMER
+1825 RVRREVDTEHT
-1835 SIERNKAQFRA
+1835 IERNKTQLRA
-1846 NRSADEGEPPDAY
+1846 NRSIDKEEPPDAY
-1859 LAIEETTEEA
+1859 LAIEETIEEA

-1885 LCVSD
+1885 LGTSD
-1890 PAAWE
+1890 PAVWE
-1895 DRLATVLTDDPRI
+1895 DQLASALTDDPRI

-1920 DLPMPPGPDA
+1920 NLRLPPGPDNPSDQA
-1930 PASQDTPLTGTT
+1930 TLAADTT
-1942 AETISTRPLT
+1942 AETISTRPLA
-1952 QAVALTGQTLP
+1952 QAAVCTGQALP

-1974 KFLSPHTRKTGL
+1974 KFLSPHTRTTGL

-1994 EVTDYGN
+1994 EVTNNEN
-2001 QDSGAPPFSDGDI
+2001 QERSTPPFSEGAL
-2014 EEWTRQAGQHPAAN
+2014 EEWARPPGQHSAAD
-2028 VPPGIPL
+2028 VPLGSPL

-2040 AMTAAADADQGLGLP
+2040 AMPAAADATQGLGLP

-2060 PATWLP
+2060 PTPWLRT
-2066 AALRLTPG
+2066 ALRLRPG

-2080 DGRGPALRLICWR
+2080 DDRGPALRLIYWR
-2093 TEYERSAYRLPW
+2093 TEYERSAYSLPW

-2113 VIRPDLLD
+2113 LIRLDLLD
-2121 ILSEGASAPIVTRD
+2121 VLSEQAFKPIVIRD
-2135 VVMRLEAD
+2135 FVIRQEADQ